1 MIVLNKRKKSW
12 EMYPIGSPKGALNTK
27 RKPEFIGVLK
37 FKENEDDGTISIK
50 RFVVKDEKEDKLYP
64 PSRAINLLRS
74 QAVFLAQRDE
84 KLESFLKQINI
95 KVRFTNICEHCSY
108 EGEVTIINSDFSYQY
123 HGQLICKTCAENTIK
138 RELQLRGYD
147 RKVFRNFKRVL
158 EKTGSLDDVLEMLS
172 PRFDPLEH
180 ADLTLFDTVKVH
192 DDKIPKIAMKRLKIP
207 DEFKQVIL
215 DEKNQYLLPVQYLA
229 IREGLLKDENLL
241 VVSATGSGKT
251 LVGELAGIPKALDGK
266 KFLFLTPLVALANQ
280 KYRDFK
286 KRYEPLGLKVAIK
299 VGMNRIKAKGE
310 LKLPNSNIQ
319 DADIV
324 VGTYE
329 GIDFLL
335 RSGDSDALKDLG
347 LVLIDEIHTISDEE
361 RGLRLNG
368 LIKRIGHIF
377 PNTQII
383 GLSATI
389 KNPQDLANDFN
400 MKLVQY
406 KERPVPLERHIVFVR
421 GDVQRRILMRKL
433 VQREFYSTSSKG
445 FKGQTLI
452 FTNSRRK
459 THKIANFLSGKGIN
473 ASAYHA
479 GLSYFKKEK
488 IEKDFS
494 KGRIAAVVTTAALA
508 AGVDFPAS
516 QVIFESLLMGNK
528 WISPNEFS
536 QMLGRAGRPTYHDR
550 GVIYV
555 IPEIGSEFDNES
567 EEAVALDLLESD
579 VEDIFVDYT
588 EDGSLEQILADIS
601 SKSLRKVKD
610 VDEFYQNIPVPMDI
624 MTALDE
630 LEDKGAINI
639 HADDTIDTTR
649 FGKAVAMSF
658 LSIDDGVII
667 KESID
672 DKNYLS
678 HYYKK
683 PFFKTN
689 LKELRLLSERID
701 EENENILKKNKKIQ
715 NNLKKQVKDSSKKNK
730 KDKDKNKDNIE
741 ESADKKD
748 ENKESKKKNKSKKN
762 NEGNNKKNK
771 KDSKRNKSKKGSY
784 NKSKEE
790 KIKEKSERDV
800 KAKEDRFK
808 EKSKKSV
815 KQKEETIEKPI
826 QSNESSGIK
835 FIVEEDVDEK
845 PVPKKETKRES
856 KTSLYIDNI
865 AQALNELNQTND
877 NKSSEN
883 DFSTVNKKNDYKSSK
898 GDDFSTVNK
907 KNDYKSS
914 KGDDFSAVNKKND
927 YKSSKRDKSKDIKS
941 DVIYNKRKGNKSKS
955 KNKKNK
961 STQNNG
967 SDVVKQIKFKE
978 NIFADIHEK
987 MSKDEVNSNSLLKV
1001 QSIALDLELFENAYL
1016 APVVHKQIISALK
1029 MNFSTR
1035 LFAESTLDII
1045 SSGEAISKID
1055 KKFQDALLRIQ
1066 IDFLRCDCHE
1076 RPFCECLQRGI
1087 SYYIINQRLNKKDPI
1102 DISKSLLKEY
1112 QIQTYPGDIFS
1123 WLDNY
1128 VRNLDAIR
1136 RIAKAFGEKEI
1147 VREAEKLMKIIES
1160 GN

>member
-1 MIVLNKRKKSW
+1 MIVLSKNKKTW

-37 FKENEDDGTISIK
+37 FKENDEDGSISIN

-64 PSRAINLLRS
+64 PSKAINLLRS
-74 QAVFLAQRDE
+74 QAVFLADKDE
-84 KLESFLKQINI
+84 KLEAFLKQNNI
-95 KVRFTNICEHCSY
+95 KVRFTNICQHCSF
-108 EGEVTIINSDFSYQY
+108 EGEVTIINSDFSYLY
-123 HGQLICKTCAENTIK
+123 HDQLICKTCAENTIK

-147 RKVFRNFKRVL
+147 KKVFRNFKRVL

-172 PRFDPLEH
+172 PRFDPLAH
-180 ADLTLFDTVKVH
+180 TDLTLFDRVKVH

-207 DEFKQVIL
+207 EEFKQVIL
-215 DEKNQYLLPVQYLA
+215 KEKNDYLLPVQYLA
-229 IREGLLKDENLL
+229 IREGLLKGENLL

-251 LVGELAGIPKALDGK
+251 LVGELAGIPKALNGK

-329 GIDFLL
+329 GIDFML
-335 RSGDSDALKDLG
+335 RSGDSAALNDLG

-368 LIKRIGHIF
+368 LIKRIEHIF
-377 PNTQII
+377 PKTQVI

-421 GDVQRRILMRKL
+421 GDVQRRIIMRKL
-433 VQREFYSTSSKG
+433 VQREYYSTSSKG

-494 KGRIAAVVTTAALA
+494 KGKIAAVVTTAALA

-528 WISPNEFS
+528 WITPNEFS

-550 GVIYV
+550 GVIYLV
-555 IPEIGSEFDNES
+555 PEIGSEFDNES
-567 EEAVALDLLESD
+567 EEVVALDLLESD

-610 VDEFYQNIPVPMDI
+610 VEEFYQNIPVPMDI
-624 MTALDE
+624 MAALDE
-630 LEDKGAINI
+630 LEDKDAVSI

-649 FGKAVAMSF
+649 FGRAVAMSF
-658 LSIDDGVII
+658 LSVDDGVII
-667 KESID
+667 KDSIND
-672 DKNYLS
+672 PKYLS
-678 HYYKK
+678 YYYNK

-689 LKELRLLSERID
+689 LKELRLLSEKID
-701 EENENILKKNKKIQ
+701 ESNENALKKNKKIK
-715 NNLKKQVKDSSKKNK
+715 NKSKSKDSSKKDK
-730 KDKDKNKDNIE
+730 KDKKDKKE
-741 ESADKKD
+741 TKEKDKKD
-748 ENKESKKKNKSKKN
+748 NKKKNKSKKD
-762 NEGNNKKNK
+762 KKNK
-771 KDSKRNKSKKGSY
+771 NKSH
-784 NKSKEE
+784 KSKEN
-790 KIKEKSERDV
+790 KIKEKPI
-800 KAKEDRFK
+800 KPKED
-808 EKSKKSV
+808 
-815 KQKEETIEKPI
+815 KPNES
-826 QSNESSGIK
+826 QDNESSGIK
-835 FIVEEDVDEK
+835 FIVEEDKDEK
-845 PVPKKETKRES
+845 PVPKKETKKES
-856 KTSLYIDNI
+856 KTSKYIDNI
-865 AQALNELNQTND
+865 ADYFNGL
-877 NKSSEN
+877 NKSKDYKSSNN
-883 DFSTVNKKNDYKSSK
+883 DADSVNQKNDYKSSK
-898 GDDFSTVNK
+898 KVN
-907 KNDYKSS
+907 
-914 KGDDFSAVNKKND
+914 
-927 YKSSKRDKSKDIKS
+927 KS
-941 DVIYNKRKGNKSKS
+941 DVIYNKKTSNKSK

-961 STQNNG
+961 NKNATA
-967 SDVVKQIKFKE
+967 VKQIKFKE
-978 NIFADIHEK
+978 NIFTDIHEK
-987 MSKDEVNSNSLLKV
+987 MTKNEVNSNDLLKV

-1029 MNFSTR
+1029 MYFSTR

-1055 KKFQDALLRIQ
+1055 KKFQDALLKIQ
-1066 IDFLRCDCHE
+1066 IDFLRCDCNE

-1087 SYYIINQRLNKKDPI
+1087 SYYIINQRLNGKDPI
-1102 DISKSLLKEY
+1102 DISNSLLKEY

-1123 WLDNY
+1123 WLDAY

-1136 RIAKAFGEKEI
+1136 RIAKAFGKKEI
-1147 VREAEKLMKIIES
+1147 VQVSEKLMKIVES
-1160 GN
+1160 GK

>member
-1 MIVLNKRKKSW
+1 MIVLNKKKKSW

-27 RKPEFIGVLK
+27 RKPEFVGVLK
-37 FKENEDDGTISIK
+37 FKEDEEDGSISIK
-50 RFVVKDEKEDKLYP
+50 RFVIKDEKEDKLYP
-64 PSRAINLLRS
+64 PSKAINLLRS
-74 QAVFLAQRDE
+74 QAVFLADKDD
-84 KLESFLKQINI
+84 KLESFLKQNNI
-95 KVRFTNICEHCSY
+95 KVRFTNICQHCSF
-108 EGEVTIINSDFSYQY
+108 EGEVTIINSDFSYRY
-123 HGQLICKTCAENTIK
+123 HDQLICKTCAENTIK

-147 RKVFRNFKRVL
+147 KKVFRNFKRIL
-158 EKTGSLDDVLEMLS
+158 DKTGSLDDVLEMLS
-172 PRFDPLEH
+172 PRFDPLAH
-180 ADLTLFDTVKVH
+180 TDLTLFDRVKVH
-192 DDKIPKIAMKRLKIP
+192 DTKIPKIAMKRLKIP
-207 DEFKQVIL
+207 EEFKKVIIQ
-215 DEKNQYLLPVQYLA
+215 EKNQYLLPVQYLA
-229 IREGLLKDENLL
+229 IREGLLKDENML

-251 LVGELAGIPKALDGK
+251 LVGELAGVPKALNGK

-319 DADIV
+319 DADII

-329 GIDFLL
+329 GIDFLI
-335 RSGDSDALKDLG
+335 RSGESSALNDLG
-347 LVLIDEIHTISDEE
+347 LVLIDEIHTISDED

-368 LIKRIGHIF
+368 LIKRIEHIF

-406 KERPVPLERHIVFVR
+406 KERPVPLERHIVFAR
-421 GDVQRRILMRKL
+421 GDVQRRILIRKL

-494 KGRIAAVVTTAALA
+494 KGKIAAVVTTAALA

-550 GVIYV
+550 GVIYL
-555 IPEIGSEFDNES
+555 IPEIGSEFDNQS

-601 SKSLRKVKD
+601 SKSLRKVGEVED
-610 VDEFYQNIPVPMDI
+610 FYENIPVPMDI
-624 MTALDE
+624 SIALDE
-630 LEDKGAINI
+630 LEDKDALNI

-649 FGKAVAMSF
+649 FGRAVAMSF
-658 LSIDDGVII
+658 LSVDDGVII
-667 KESID
+667 KDSIND
-672 DKNYLS
+672 SHYLS
-678 HYYKK
+678 QYYKK

-689 LKELRLLSERID
+689 LKELRLLAEKID
-701 EENENILKKNKKIQ
+701 EENENILKKNKKIK
-715 NNLKKQVKDSSKKNK
+715 NNLNKQVKDSSKKSK
-730 KDKDKNKDNIE
+730 KEDI
-741 ESADKKD
+741 
-748 ENKESKKKNKSKKN
+748 KESKKKNKPKKDH
-762 NEGNNKKNK
+762 KKNK
-771 KDSKRNKSKKGSY
+771 KNNNKNNKKSFNKNSSNKSDKPNKSKKD
-784 NKSKEE
+784 KKD
-790 KIKEKSERDV
+790 KTKEKSIKPKVD
-800 KAKEDRFK
+800 
-808 EKSKKSV
+808 KSKDKPKDQFNDKPAKS
-815 KQKEETIEKPI
+815 E
-826 QSNESSGIK
+826 NSGIK
-835 FIVEEDVDEK
+835 FIVEEDLEEK
-845 PVPKKETKRES
+845 PIKKETKKES
-856 KTSLYIDNI
+856 KTSKYIDNI
-865 AQALNELNQTND
+865 ADFFNQNNQSKDYKSSNDDSKFD
-877 NKSSEN
+877 NKK
-883 DFSTVNKKNDYKSSK
+883 TDYKSSK
-898 GDDFSTVNK
+898 N
-907 KNDYKSS
+907 
-914 KGDDFSAVNKKND
+914 
-927 YKSSKRDKSKDIKS
+927 DKSRDVKS
-941 DVIYNKRKGNKSKS
+941 DVIYNKKTNNKNNKNKTKKNKSKS
-955 KNKKNK
+955 KDSNK
-961 STQNNG
+961 SNKEQK
-967 SDVVKQIKFKE
+967 SAVVKQIKFKE
-978 NIFADIHEK
+978 NIFSDIHEK
-987 MSKDEVNSNSLLKV
+987 MTKDEVNSNNLLKV

-1035 LFAESTLDII
+1035 LFSESTLDII
-1045 SSGEAISKID
+1045 SSGEAISKLD
-1055 KKFQDALLRIQ
+1055 KKFQDALLKLQ
-1066 IDFLRCDCHE
+1066 IDFLRCDCYE

-1087 SYYIINQRLNKKDPI
+1087 SYYIINQRLNGKDPI

-1123 WLDNY
+1123 WLDAY

-1136 RIAKAFGEKEI
+1136 RIARAFGEKDI
-1147 VREAEKLMKIIES
+1147 VESSEKLMKIVES
-1160 GN
+1160 GK

>member
-1 MIVLNKRKKSW
+1 MIVLNKKKKSW

-27 RKPEFIGVLK
+27 RKPEFVGVLK
-37 FKENEDDGTISIK
+37 FKEDEEEASISIK
-50 RFVVKDEKEDKLYP
+50 RFVIKDEKEDKLYP
-64 PSRAINLLRS
+64 PSKAINLLRS
-74 QAVFLAQRDE
+74 QAVFLADKDD
-84 KLESFLKQINI
+84 KLESFLKQNNI
-95 KVRFTNICEHCSY
+95 KVRFTNICQHCSF
-108 EGEVTIINSDFSYQY
+108 EGEVTIINSDFSYRY
-123 HGQLICKTCAENTIK
+123 HDQLICKTCAENTIK

-147 RKVFRNFKRVL
+147 KKVFRNFKRIL
-158 EKTGSLDDVLEMLS
+158 DKTGSLDDVLEMLS
-172 PRFDPLEH
+172 PRFDPLAH
-180 ADLTLFDTVKVH
+180 TDLTLFDRVKVH
-192 DDKIPKIAMKRLKIP
+192 DTKIPKIAMKRLKIP
-207 DEFKQVIL
+207 EEFKKVIIR
-215 DEKNQYLLPVQYLA
+215 EKNQYLLPVQYLA
-229 IREGLLKDENLL
+229 IREGLLKDENML

-251 LVGELAGIPKALDGK
+251 LVGELAGVPKALNGK

-319 DADIV
+319 DADII

-329 GIDFLL
+329 GIDFLI
-335 RSGDSDALKDLG
+335 RSGESSALNDLG
-347 LVLIDEIHTISDEE
+347 LVLIDEIHTISDED

-368 LIKRIGHIF
+368 LIRRIEHIF

-406 KERPVPLERHIVFVR
+406 KERPVPLERHIVFAR
-421 GDVQRRILMRKL
+421 GDVQRRILIRKL

-494 KGRIAAVVTTAALA
+494 KGKIAAVVTTAALA

-550 GVIYV
+550 GVIYL
-555 IPEIGSEFDNES
+555 IPEIGSEFDNQS

-601 SKSLRKVKD
+601 SKSLRKVGE
-610 VDEFYQNIPVPMDI
+610 VEEFYENIPVPMDI
-624 MTALDE
+624 STALDE
-630 LEDKGAINI
+630 LEDKDAINI

-649 FGKAVAMSF
+649 FGRAVAMSF
-658 LSIDDGVII
+658 LSVDDGVII
-667 KESID
+667 KDSIND
-672 DKNYLS
+672 PHYLS
-678 HYYKK
+678 QYYKK

-689 LKELRLLSERID
+689 LKELRLLAEKID
-701 EENENILKKNKKIQ
+701 EENENILKKNKKIK
-715 NNLKKQVKDSSKKNK
+715 NNLNKQVKDSSKKSK
-730 KDKDKNKDNIE
+730 KEDNKD
-741 ESADKKD
+741 
-748 ENKESKKKNKSKKN
+748 SKKKNKPKKD
-762 NEGNNKKNK
+762 NKKNK
-771 KDSKRNKSKKGSY
+771 NNKKSSNKNDSNKSISNNSNNSNNSNKPKVD
-784 NKSKEE
+784 KSKD
-790 KIKEKSERDV
+790 KPKDQ
-800 KAKEDRFK
+800 FN
-808 EKSKKSV
+808 
-815 KQKEETIEKPI
+815 EKPA
-826 QSNESSGIK
+826 ESENSGIK
-835 FIVEEDVDEK
+835 FIVEEDSEEK
-845 PVPKKETKRES
+845 PIKKETKKES
-856 KTSLYIDNI
+856 KTSKYIDNI
-865 AQALNELNQTND
+865 ADFFNQN
-877 NKSSEN
+877 NQSK
-883 DFSTVNKKNDYKSSK
+883 DYKSSK
-898 GDDFSTVNK
+898 DSKSDNK
-907 KNDYKSS
+907 KT
-914 KGDDFSAVNKKND
+914 D
-927 YKSSKRDKSKDIKS
+927 YKSSKRYKSRDVKS
-941 DVIYNKRKGNKSKS
+941 DVIYNKRTNNKNNKNKNKKNNQNKKSNKDNNKNKKNQKNKSKS
-955 KNKKNK
+955 KDSNK
-961 STQNNG
+961 SNKENR
-967 SDVVKQIKFKE
+967 SAVVKQIKFKE
-978 NIFADIHEK
+978 NIFSDIHEK
-987 MSKDEVNSNSLLKV
+987 MTKDEVNSNNLLKV

-1035 LFAESTLDII
+1035 LFSESTLDII
-1045 SSGEAISKID
+1045 SSGEAISKLD
-1055 KKFQDALLRIQ
+1055 KKFQDALLKLQ
-1066 IDFLRCDCHE
+1066 IDFLRCDCYE

-1087 SYYIINQRLNKKDPI
+1087 SYYIINQRLNGKDPI

-1123 WLDNY
+1123 WLDAY

-1136 RIAKAFGEKEI
+1136 RIARAFGEKDI
-1147 VREAEKLMKIIES
+1147 VESSEKLMKIVES
-1160 GN
+1160 GK

>member
-1 MIVLNKRKKSW
+1 MIVLNKKKKSW

-27 RKPEFIGVLK
+27 RKPEFVGVLK
-37 FKENEDDGTISIK
+37 FKEDEEEGSISIK
-50 RFVVKDEKEDKLYP
+50 RFVIKDEKEDKLYP
-64 PSRAINLLRS
+64 PSKAINLLRS
-74 QAVFLAQRDE
+74 QAVFLADKDD
-84 KLESFLKQINI
+84 KLESFLKQNNI
-95 KVRFTNICEHCSY
+95 KVRFTNICQHCSF
-108 EGEVTIINSDFSYQY
+108 EGEVTIINSDFSYRY
-123 HGQLICKTCAENTIK
+123 HDQLICKTCAENTIK

-147 RKVFRNFKRVL
+147 KKVFRNFKRIL
-158 EKTGSLDDVLEMLS
+158 DKTGSLDDVLEMLS
-172 PRFDPLEH
+172 PRFDPLAH
-180 ADLTLFDTVKVH
+180 TDLTLFDRVKVH
-192 DDKIPKIAMKRLKIP
+192 DTKIPKIAMKRLKIP
-207 DEFKQVIL
+207 EEFKKVIIQ
-215 DEKNQYLLPVQYLA
+215 EKNQYLLPVQYLA
-229 IREGLLKDENLL
+229 IREGLLKDENML

-251 LVGELAGIPKALDGK
+251 LVGELAGVPKALNGK

-319 DADIV
+319 DADII

-329 GIDFLL
+329 GIDFLI
-335 RSGDSDALKDLG
+335 RSGESSALNDLG
-347 LVLIDEIHTISDEE
+347 LVLIDEIHTISDED

-368 LIKRIGHIF
+368 LIRRIEHIF

-406 KERPVPLERHIVFVR
+406 KERPVPLERHIVFAR
-421 GDVQRRILMRKL
+421 GDVQRRILIRKL

-494 KGRIAAVVTTAALA
+494 KGKIAAVVTTAALA

-550 GVIYV
+550 GVIYL
-555 IPEIGSEFDNES
+555 IPEIGSEFDNQS

-601 SKSLRKVKD
+601 SKSLRKVGE
-610 VDEFYQNIPVPMDI
+610 VEEFYENIPVPMDI
-624 MTALDE
+624 SIALDE
-630 LEDKGAINI
+630 LEDKDAINI

-649 FGKAVAMSF
+649 FGRAVAMSF
-658 LSIDDGVII
+658 LSVDDGVII
-667 KESID
+667 KDSIND
-672 DKNYLS
+672 SHYLS
-678 HYYKK
+678 QHYKK

-689 LKELRLLSERID
+689 LKELRLLAEKID
-701 EENENILKKNKKIQ
+701 EENENILKKNKKIK
-715 NNLKKQVKDSSKKNK
+715 NNLNKQVKDSSKKSK
-730 KDKDKNKDNIE
+730 KED
-741 ESADKKD
+741 
-748 ENKESKKKNKSKKN
+748 NKESKKKNKPKKD
-762 NEGNNKKNK
+762 NKKNK
-771 KDSKRNKSKKGSY
+771 NNKKSSNKNDSNKSKSNNSNNSNKPKVD
-784 NKSKEE
+784 KSKD
-790 KIKEKSERDV
+790 KPKDQ
-800 KAKEDRFK
+800 FN
-808 EKSKKSV
+808 
-815 KQKEETIEKPI
+815 EKPA
-826 QSNESSGIK
+826 ESENSGIK
-835 FIVEEDVDEK
+835 FIVEEDSEEK
-845 PVPKKETKRES
+845 PIKKETKKES
-856 KTSLYIDNI
+856 KTSKYIDNI
-865 AQALNELNQTND
+865 ADFFNQN
-877 NKSSEN
+877 NQSK
-883 DFSTVNKKNDYKSSK
+883 DYKSSNDSK
-898 GDDFSTVNK
+898 SDNK
-907 KNDYKSS
+907 KT
-914 KGDDFSAVNKKND
+914 D
-927 YKSSKRDKSKDIKS
+927 YKSSKRDKSRDVKS
-941 DVIYNKRKGNKSKS
+941 DVIYNKRTNKNNKNKNKKNNHNKKSNQNKKSNKDNNKNKKNQKQKNKSKS
-955 KNKKNK
+955 KDSNK
-961 STQNNG
+961 SNKENR
-967 SDVVKQIKFKE
+967 SAVVKQIKFKE
-978 NIFADIHEK
+978 NIFSDIHEK
-987 MSKDEVNSNSLLKV
+987 MTKDEVNLNNLLKV

-1035 LFAESTLDII
+1035 LFSESTLDII
-1045 SSGEAISKID
+1045 SSGEAISKLD
-1055 KKFQDALLRIQ
+1055 KKFQDALLKLQ
-1066 IDFLRCDCHE
+1066 IDFLRCDCYE

-1087 SYYIINQRLNKKDPI
+1087 SYYIINQRLNGRDPI

-1123 WLDNY
+1123 WLDAY

-1136 RIAKAFGEKEI
+1136 RIARAFGEKDI
-1147 VREAEKLMKIIES
+1147 VESSEKLMKIVES
-1160 GN
+1160 GK

>member
-1 MIVLNKRKKSW
+1 MIVLNKRKKTW

-37 FKENEDDGTISIK
+37 FKEDEEGSISIN
-50 RFVVKDEKEDKLYP
+50 RFVIKDEKEDKLYP
-64 PSRAINLLRS
+64 PSKAINILRS
-74 QAVFLAQRDE
+74 QAVFLAEKDD
-84 KLESFLKQINI
+84 KLEAFLKQNNI
-95 KVRFTNICEHCSY
+95 KVRFTNICQHCSF
-108 EGEVTIINSDFSYQY
+108 EGEVTIINSDFSYLY
-123 HGQLICKTCAENTIK
+123 HDQLICKTCAENTIK

-147 RKVFRNFKRVL
+147 KKVFRNFKRVL

-172 PRFDPLEH
+172 PRFDPLAH
-180 ADLTLFDTVKVH
+180 TDLTLFDRVKVH

-207 DEFKQVIL
+207 EEFKQVIL
-215 DEKNQYLLPVQYLA
+215 KEKNDYLLPVQYLA
-229 IREGLLKDENLL
+229 IREGLLKGENLL

-251 LVGELAGIPKALDGK
+251 LVGELAGIPKALNGK

-329 GIDFLL
+329 GIDFML
-335 RSGDSDALKDLG
+335 RSGDSAALNDLG

-368 LIKRIGHIF
+368 LIKRIEHIF
-377 PNTQII
+377 PKTQVI

-421 GDVQRRILMRKL
+421 GDVQRRIIMRKL
-433 VQREFYSTSSKG
+433 VQREYYSTSSKG

-494 KGRIAAVVTTAALA
+494 KGKIAAVVTTAALA

-528 WISPNEFS
+528 WITPNEFS

-550 GVIYV
+550 GVIYLV
-555 IPEIGSEFDNES
+555 PEIGSEFDNES
-567 EEAVALDLLESD
+567 EEVVALDLLESD

-610 VDEFYQNIPVPMDI
+610 VEEFYQNIPVPMDI

-630 LEDKGAINI
+630 LEDKDAINI

-649 FGKAVAMSF
+649 FGRAVAMSF
-658 LSIDDGVII
+658 LSVDDGVII
-667 KESID
+667 KDSIND
-672 DKNYLS
+672 PHYLS
-678 HYYKK
+678 YYYKK

-689 LKELRLLSERID
+689 LKELRLLSEKID
-701 EENENILKKNKKIQ
+701 ESNENALKKNKKIQ
-715 NNLKKQVKDSSKKNK
+715 NKSKSKSKDSSKKDK
-730 KDKDKNKDNIE
+730 KDKKETKEKDKKDNKDN
-741 ESADKKD
+741 
-748 ENKESKKKNKSKKN
+748 KKKNKSKKGYKKN
-762 NEGNNKKNK
+762 NEDKSKNK
-771 KDSKRNKSKKGSY
+771 DKSKDKP
-784 NKSKEE
+784 K
-790 KIKEKSERDV
+790 
-800 KAKEDRFK
+800 
-808 EKSKKSV
+808 
-815 KQKEETIEKPI
+815 KPI
-826 QSNESSGIK
+826 KTNENKNKDNDNNQSSGIK
-835 FIVEEDVDEK
+835 FIVEEDVEEK
-845 PVPKKETKRES
+845 PVKKETKKES
-856 KTSLYIDNI
+856 KTSMYIDNI
-865 AQALNELNQTND
+865 ADYFNGLNQSKD
-877 NKSSEN
+877 YKSSSSDN
-883 DFSTVNKKNDYKSSK
+883 IGSSNQKNDYKSSK
-898 GDDFSTVNK
+898 K
-907 KNDYKSS
+907 
-914 KGDDFSAVNKKND
+914 
-927 YKSSKRDKSKDIKS
+927 DKSKDNKS
-941 DVIYNKRKGNKSKS
+941 DVIYNKKTSNKSK

-961 STQNNG
+961 NNNAAA
-967 SDVVKQIKFKE
+967 VKQIKFKE

-987 MSKDEVNSNSLLKV
+987 MSKDEVNSNDLLKV

-1055 KKFQDALLRIQ
+1055 KKFQDALLKIQ
-1066 IDFLRCDCHE
+1066 IDFLRCDCNE

-1087 SYYIINQRLNKKDPI
+1087 SYYIINQRLNGKDPI
-1102 DISKSLLKEY
+1102 DISNSLLKEY

-1123 WLDNY
+1123 WLDAY

-1136 RIAKAFGEKEI
+1136 RIAKAFGKKEI
-1147 VREAEKLMKIIES
+1147 VQVSEKLMKIVES
-1160 GN
+1160 GK

>member
-1 MIVLNKRKKSW
+1 MIVLNKKKKSW
-12 EMYPIGSPKGALNTK
+12 EMYPIGSPKGALNSK

-37 FKENEDDGTISIK
+37 FKENEEDGSISIK
-50 RFVVKDEKEDKLYP
+50 RFVIKDEKEDKLYP

-74 QAVFLAQRDE
+74 QAVFLAEKDD
-84 KLESFLKQINI
+84 KLEAFLKQNNI
-95 KVRFTNICEHCSY
+95 KVRFTNICQHCSY
-108 EGEVTIINSDFSYQY
+108 EGQVTIINSDFSYRY
-123 HGQLICKTCAENTIK
+123 HDQLICKTCAENTIK
-138 RELQLRGYD
+138 RELEIRGYD
-147 RKVFRNFKRVL
+147 KKVFRNFKRVL
-158 EKTGSLDDVLEMLS
+158 DKTGSLDDVLEMLS
-172 PRFDPLEH
+172 PRFDPLDH
-180 ADLTLFDTVKVH
+180 ADLTLFDTIKVH
-192 DDKIPKIAMKRLKIP
+192 DDKIPKISMKRLKIP
-207 DEFKQVIL
+207 EEFKKIIL
-215 DEKNQYLLPVQYLA
+215 QEKNQYLLPVQYLA
-229 IREGLLKDENLL
+229 IREGLLKGENLL

-251 LVGELAGIPKALDGK
+251 LVGELAGVPKALNGK

-329 GIDFLL
+329 GIDFLI
-335 RSGDSDALKDLG
+335 RSGESDALKDLG

-368 LIKRIGHIF
+368 LIKRIEHIF
-377 PNTQII
+377 PDTQII

-421 GDVQRRILMRKL
+421 GDVQRRIIMRKL
-433 VQREFYSTSSKG
+433 VQREFYSTSTKG

-494 KGRIAAVVTTAALA
+494 KGKIAAVVTTAALA

-550 GVIYV
+550 GVIYL

-601 SKSLRKVKD
+601 SKSLRKVAD
-610 VDEFYQNIPVPMDI
+610 VNEFYQNIPVPMDI
-624 MTALDE
+624 NTALDE
-630 LEDKGAINI
+630 LEDKDAISI

-649 FGKAVAMSF
+649 FGRAVAMSF

-667 KESID
+667 KDSIND
-672 DKNYLS
+672 PKYLS
-678 HYYKK
+678 YYYNK

-689 LKELRLLSERID
+689 LKELRLLSEKID
-701 EENENILKKNKKIQ
+701 EDNENALKKNKKIKNSL
-715 NNLKKQVKDSSKKNK
+715 NNQVKDSSKKDK
-730 KDKDKNKDNIE
+730 KEKKAQKDKKEKENKD
-741 ESADKKD
+741 S
-748 ENKESKKKNKSKKN
+748 KKNKTKKDF
-762 NEGNNKKNK
+762 KKNK
-771 KDSKRNKSKKGSY
+771 KSSKRNKD
-784 NKSKEE
+784 NKDHSN
-790 KIKEKSERDV
+790 KIKEKPI
-800 KAKEDRFK
+800 KTK
-808 EKSKKSV
+808 EK
-815 KQKEETIEKPI
+815 EEKRDE
-826 QSNESSGIK
+826 NSGIK
-835 FIVEEDVDEK
+835 FIVEEEIEDK
-845 PVPKKETKRES
+845 PPKKETNRES
-856 KTSLYIDNI
+856 KTSKYIDNI
-865 AQALNELNQTND
+865 ADYFEGLNQSKD
-877 NKSSEN
+877 YKSSKEN
-883 DFSTVNKKNDYKSSK
+883 NSNNQKNDYKSSK
-898 GDDFSTVNK
+898 N
-907 KNDYKSS
+907 
-914 KGDDFSAVNKKND
+914 
-927 YKSSKRDKSKDIKS
+927 DKSKENKD
-941 DVIYNKRKGNKSKS
+941 DVIYNKKTSKKS
-955 KNKKNK
+955 KNKNKN
-961 STQNNG
+961 NN
-967 SDVVKQIKFKE
+967 SAIVKQIKFKE

-987 MSKDEVNSNSLLKV
+987 MTKDEVNSNDLLKV

-1035 LFAESTLDII
+1035 LFSESTMDII

-1055 KKFQDALLRIQ
+1055 KKFQDALLKIQ
-1066 IDFLRCDCHE
+1066 IDFLRCDCYE

-1087 SYYIINQRLNKKDPI
+1087 SYYIVNQRLNGKDPI
-1102 DISKSLLKEY
+1102 DISNSLLKEY

-1123 WLDNY
+1123 WLDSY

-1136 RIAKAFGEKEI
+1136 RIAKAFGKKEI
-1147 VREAEKLMKIIES
+1147 VEVSEKLMKIVES
-1160 GN
+1160 GK

>member
-1 MIVLNKRKKSW
+1 MIVLSKKKKTW

-37 FKENEDDGTISIK
+37 FKENDEDGTISIN
-50 RFVVKDEKEDKLYP
+50 RFVIKDEKEDKLYP
-64 PSRAINLLRS
+64 PSKAINILRS
-74 QAVFLAQRDE
+74 QAVFLAEKDE
-84 KLESFLKQINI
+84 KLEAFLKQNNI
-95 KVRFTNICEHCSY
+95 KVRFTNICQHCSF
-108 EGEVTIINSDFSYQY
+108 EGEVTIINSDFSYTY
-123 HGQLICKTCAENTIK
+123 HDQLICKTCAENTIK

-147 RKVFRNFKRVL
+147 KKVFRNFKRVL

-172 PRFDPLEH
+172 PRFDPLAH
-180 ADLTLFDTVKVH
+180 TDLTLFDRVKVH

-207 DEFKQVIL
+207 EEFKQVIL
-215 DEKNQYLLPVQYLA
+215 KEKNDYLLPVQYLA
-229 IREGLLKDENLL
+229 IREGLLKGENLL

-251 LVGELAGIPKALDGK
+251 LVGELAGIPKALNGK

-329 GIDFLL
+329 GIDFML
-335 RSGDSDALKDLG
+335 RAGDSDALNDLG

-368 LIKRIGHIF
+368 LIKRIEHIF
-377 PNTQII
+377 PKTQVI

-421 GDVQRRILMRKL
+421 GDVQRRIIMRKL
-433 VQREFYSTSSKG
+433 VQREYFSTSSKG

-494 KGRIAAVVTTAALA
+494 KGKIAAVVTTAALA

-528 WISPNEFS
+528 WITPNEFS

-550 GVIYV
+550 GVIYLV
-555 IPEIGSEFDNES
+555 PEIGSEFDNES

-601 SKSLRKVKD
+601 SKSLRKVND
-610 VDEFYQNIPVPMDI
+610 VEEFYQNIPVPMDI

-630 LEDKGAINI
+630 LEDKDAVNI

-649 FGKAVAMSF
+649 FGRAVAMSF
-658 LSIDDGVII
+658 LSVDDGVII
-667 KESID
+667 KDSIND
-672 DKNYLS
+672 PKYLS
-678 HYYKK
+678 YYYNK

-689 LKELRLLSERID
+689 LKELRLLSEKID
-701 EENENILKKNKKIQ
+701 ESNENALKKNKKIK
-715 NNLKKQVKDSSKKNK
+715 NKSKSKDSSKKDK
-730 KDKDKNKDNIE
+730 KDKKETKD
-741 ESADKKD
+741 SSKKDKKD
-748 ENKESKKKNKSKKN
+748 KEDNKETKDSSKKDKKDKKDNKKKNKSKKD
-762 NEGNNKKNK
+762 KKNK
-771 KDSKRNKSKKGSY
+771 NKSQ
-784 NKSKEE
+784 KSKEN
-790 KIKEKSERDV
+790 KNKEKSIKV
-800 KAKEDRFK
+800 KEDKPK
-808 EKSKKSV
+808 EP
-815 KQKEETIEKPI
+815 KENK
-826 QSNESSGIK
+826 SSGIK

-845 PVPKKETKRES
+845 PVPKKETKNES
-856 KTSLYIDNI
+856 KTSKYIDNI
-865 AQALNELNQTND
+865 ADYFNGLNQSKD
-877 NKSSEN
+877 YKSSDDDSNIE
-883 DFSTVNKKNDYKSSK
+883 NKKNDYKSSK
-898 GDDFSTVNK
+898 
-907 KNDYKSS
+907 
-914 KGDDFSAVNKKND
+914 
-927 YKSSKRDKSKDIKS
+927 KDNKS
-941 DVIYNKRKGNKSKS
+941 DVIYNKKTSNKS
-955 KNKKNK
+955 KNKKKNK
-961 STQNNG
+961 NNN
-967 SDVVKQIKFKE
+967 SAAVKQIKFKE
-978 NIFADIHEK
+978 NIFSDIHEK
-987 MSKDEVNSNSLLKV
+987 MTKNEVNANDLLKV

-1055 KKFQDALLRIQ
+1055 KKFQDALLKIQ
-1066 IDFLRCDCHE
+1066 IDFLRCDCNE

-1087 SYYIINQRLNKKDPI
+1087 SYYIINQRLNGKDPI
-1102 DISKSLLKEY
+1102 DISNALLKEY

-1123 WLDNY
+1123 WLDAY

-1136 RIAKAFGEKEI
+1136 RIAKAFGKKEI
-1147 VREAEKLMKIIES
+1147 VQVSEKLMKIVES
-1160 GN
+1160 GK

>member
-1 MIVLNKRKKSW
+1 MIVLSKKKKTW

-37 FKENEDDGTISIK
+37 FKENDEDGSISIN

-64 PSRAINLLRS
+64 PSKAINLLRS
-74 QAVFLAQRDE
+74 QAVFLADKDE
-84 KLESFLKQINI
+84 KLEAFLKQNNI
-95 KVRFTNICEHCSY
+95 KVRFTNICQHCSF
-108 EGEVTIINSDFSYQY
+108 EGEVTIINSDFSYLY
-123 HGQLICKTCAENTIK
+123 HDQLICKTCAENTIK

-147 RKVFRNFKRVL
+147 KKVFRNFKRVL

-172 PRFDPLEH
+172 PRFDPLAH
-180 ADLTLFDTVKVH
+180 TDLTLFDRVKVH

-207 DEFKQVIL
+207 EEFKQVIL
-215 DEKNQYLLPVQYLA
+215 KEKNDYLLPVQYLA
-229 IREGLLKDENLL
+229 IREGLLKGENLL

-251 LVGELAGIPKALDGK
+251 LVGELAGIPKALNGK

-329 GIDFLL
+329 GIDFML
-335 RSGDSDALKDLG
+335 RSGDSAALNDLG

-368 LIKRIGHIF
+368 LIKRIEHIF
-377 PNTQII
+377 PKTQVI

-421 GDVQRRILMRKL
+421 GDVQRRIIMRKL
-433 VQREFYSTSSKG
+433 VQREYYSTSSKG

-494 KGRIAAVVTTAALA
+494 KGKIAAVVTTAALA

-528 WISPNEFS
+528 WITPNEFS

-550 GVIYV
+550 GVIYLV
-555 IPEIGSEFDNES
+555 PEIGSEFDNES
-567 EEAVALDLLESD
+567 EEVVALDLLESD

-610 VDEFYQNIPVPMDI
+610 VEEFYQNIPVPMDI
-624 MTALDE
+624 MAALDE
-630 LEDKGAINI
+630 LEDKDAVSI

-649 FGKAVAMSF
+649 FGRAVAMSF
-658 LSIDDGVII
+658 LSVDDGVII
-667 KESID
+667 KDSIND
-672 DKNYLS
+672 PKYLS
-678 HYYKK
+678 YYYNK

-689 LKELRLLSERID
+689 LKELRLLSEKID
-701 EENENILKKNKKIQ
+701 ESNENALKKNKKIK
-715 NNLKKQVKDSSKKNK
+715 NKSKSKDSSKKDK
-730 KDKDKNKDNIE
+730 KDKKDKKE
-741 ESADKKD
+741 TKEKDKKD
-748 ENKESKKKNKSKKN
+748 NKKKNKSKKD
-762 NEGNNKKNK
+762 KKNK
-771 KDSKRNKSKKGSY
+771 NKSH
-784 NKSKEE
+784 KSKEN
-790 KIKEKSERDV
+790 KIKEKPI
-800 KAKEDRFK
+800 KPKED
-808 EKSKKSV
+808 
-815 KQKEETIEKPI
+815 KPNES
-826 QSNESSGIK
+826 QDNESSGIK
-835 FIVEEDVDEK
+835 FIVEEDKDEK
-845 PVPKKETKRES
+845 PVPKKETKKES
-856 KTSLYIDNI
+856 KTSKYIDNI
-865 AQALNELNQTND
+865 ADYFNGL
-877 NKSSEN
+877 NKSKDYKSSNN
-883 DFSTVNKKNDYKSSK
+883 DADSVNQKNDYKSSK
-898 GDDFSTVNK
+898 KVN
-907 KNDYKSS
+907 
-914 KGDDFSAVNKKND
+914 
-927 YKSSKRDKSKDIKS
+927 KS
-941 DVIYNKRKGNKSKS
+941 DVIYNKKTSNKSK

-961 STQNNG
+961 NKNATA
-967 SDVVKQIKFKE
+967 VKQIKFKE
-978 NIFADIHEK
+978 NIFTDIHEK
-987 MSKDEVNSNSLLKV
+987 MTKNEVNSNDLLKV

-1029 MNFSTR
+1029 MYFSTR

-1055 KKFQDALLRIQ
+1055 KKFQDALLKIQ
-1066 IDFLRCDCHE
+1066 IDFLRCDCNE

-1087 SYYIINQRLNKKDPI
+1087 SYYIINQRLNGKDPI
-1102 DISKSLLKEY
+1102 DISNSLLKEY

-1123 WLDNY
+1123 WLDAY

-1136 RIAKAFGEKEI
+1136 RIAKAFGKKDI
-1147 VREAEKLMKIIES
+1147 VQVSEKLMKIVES
-1160 GN
+1160 GK

>member
-1 MIVLNKRKKSW
+1 MIVLNKRKKTW

-37 FKENEDDGTISIK
+37 FKENDEDGSISIN
-50 RFVVKDEKEDKLYP
+50 RFVIKDEKEDKLYP
-64 PSRAINLLRS
+64 PSKAINLLRS
-74 QAVFLAQRDE
+74 QAVFLADKDE
-84 KLESFLKQINI
+84 KLEAFLKQNNI
-95 KVRFTNICEHCSY
+95 KVRFTNICQHCSF
-108 EGEVTIINSDFSYQY
+108 EGEVTIINSDFSYRY
-123 HGQLICKTCAENTIK
+123 HDQLICKTCAENTIK

-147 RKVFRNFKRVL
+147 KKVFRNFKRVL

-172 PRFDPLEH
+172 PRFDPLAH
-180 ADLTLFDTVKVH
+180 TDLTLFDRVKVH

-207 DEFKQVIL
+207 EEFKQVIL
-215 DEKNQYLLPVQYLA
+215 KEKNNYLLPVQYLA
-229 IREGLLKDENLL
+229 IREGLLKGENLL

-251 LVGELAGIPKALDGK
+251 LVGELAGIPKALNGK

-329 GIDFLL
+329 GIDFML
-335 RSGDSDALKDLG
+335 RAGDSDALKDLG

-368 LIKRIGHIF
+368 LIKRIEHIF
-377 PNTQII
+377 PKTQVI

-421 GDVQRRILMRKL
+421 GDVQRRIIMRKL
-433 VQREFYSTSSKG
+433 VQREYFSTSSKG

-494 KGRIAAVVTTAALA
+494 KGKIAAVVTTAALA

-528 WISPNEFS
+528 WITPNEFS

-550 GVIYV
+550 GVIYLV
-555 IPEIGSEFDNES
+555 PEIGSEFDNES

-610 VDEFYQNIPVPMDI
+610 VEEFYQNIPVPMDI

-630 LEDKGAINI
+630 LEDKDAVNI

-649 FGKAVAMSF
+649 FGRAVAMSF
-658 LSIDDGVII
+658 LSVDDGVII
-667 KESID
+667 KDSIND
-672 DKNYLS
+672 PNYFS
-678 HYYKK
+678 YYYKK

-689 LKELRLLSERID
+689 LKELRLLSEKID
-701 EENENILKKNKKIQ
+701 ESNENALKKNKKTK
-715 NNLKKQVKDSSKKNK
+715 NKSKQAKNSSKNDNKDKKETKEKDK
-730 KDKDKNKDNIE
+730 KDKN
-741 ESADKKD
+741 DKKD
-748 ENKESKKKNKSKKN
+748 KKGKRDNKKKNKSKKD
-762 NEGNNKKNK
+762 KKN
-771 KDSKRNKSKKGSY
+771 RNKSH
-784 NKSKEE
+784 KSKENN
-790 KIKEKSERDV
+790 IKEKSI
-800 KAKEDRFK
+800 KPKEDKPK
-808 EKSKKSV
+808 ELKELKELKESK
-815 KQKEETIEKPI
+815 E
-826 QSNESSGIK
+826 NESSGIK
-835 FIVEEDVDEK
+835 FIVEENVDEK
-845 PVPKKETKRES
+845 PVPKKETKKES
-856 KTSLYIDNI
+856 KTSKYIDNI
-865 AQALNELNQTND
+865 ADYFNGLNQSKD
-877 NKSSEN
+877 YKSSDDDSN
-883 DFSTVNKKNDYKSSK
+883 IGNQKNDYKSSK
-898 GDDFSTVNK
+898 K
-907 KNDYKSS
+907 
-914 KGDDFSAVNKKND
+914 
-927 YKSSKRDKSKDIKS
+927 DKSKVNKS
-941 DVIYNKRKGNKSKS
+941 DVIYNKKTSNKSKNR
-955 KNKKNK
+955 KNN
-961 STQNNG
+961 S
-967 SDVVKQIKFKE
+967 SAAVKQIKFKE

-987 MSKDEVNSNSLLKV
+987 MTKNEVNSNDLLKV

-1029 MNFSTR
+1029 INFSTR

-1055 KKFQDALLRIQ
+1055 KKFQDALLKIQ
-1066 IDFLRCDCHE
+1066 IDFLRCDCNE

-1087 SYYIINQRLNKKDPI
+1087 SYYIINQRLNGKDPI
-1102 DISKSLLKEY
+1102 DISNSLLKEY

-1123 WLDNY
+1123 WLDAY

-1136 RIAKAFGEKEI
+1136 RIAKAFGKKDI
-1147 VREAEKLMKIIES
+1147 VQVSEKLMKIVES
-1160 GN
+1160 GK

>member
-1 MIVLNKRKKSW
+1 MIVLNKRKKAW

-37 FKENEDDGTISIK
+37 FKEDEEGSISIN
-50 RFVVKDEKEDKLYP
+50 RFVIKDEKEDKLYP
-64 PSRAINLLRS
+64 PSKAINILRS
-74 QAVFLAQRDE
+74 QAVFLADKDE
-84 KLESFLKQINI
+84 KLEAFLKQNNI
-95 KVRFTNICEHCSY
+95 KVRFTNICQHCSF
-108 EGEVTIINSDFSYQY
+108 EGEVTIINSDFSYTY
-123 HGQLICKTCAENTIK
+123 HDQLICKTCAENTIK

-147 RKVFRNFKRVL
+147 KKVFRNFKRVL

-172 PRFDPLEH
+172 PRFDPLAH
-180 ADLTLFDTVKVH
+180 TDLTLFDRVKVH

-207 DEFKQVIL
+207 EEFKQVIL
-215 DEKNQYLLPVQYLA
+215 KEKNDYLLPVQYLA
-229 IREGLLKDENLL
+229 IREGLLKGENLL

-251 LVGELAGIPKALDGK
+251 LVGELAGIPKALNGK

-286 KRYEPLGLKVAIK
+286 RRYEPLGLKVAIK

-329 GIDFLL
+329 GIDFML
-335 RSGDSDALKDLG
+335 RAGDSDALNDLG

-368 LIKRIGHIF
+368 LIKRIEHIF
-377 PNTQII
+377 PKTQVI

-421 GDVQRRILMRKL
+421 GDVQRRIIMRKL
-433 VQREFYSTSSKG
+433 VQREYFSTSSKG

-494 KGRIAAVVTTAALA
+494 KGKIAAVVTTAALA

-528 WISPNEFS
+528 WITPNEFS

-550 GVIYV
+550 GVIYLV
-555 IPEIGSEFDNES
+555 PEIGSEFDNES

-601 SKSLRKVKD
+601 SKSLRKVND
-610 VDEFYQNIPVPMDI
+610 VEEFYQNIPVPMDI

-630 LEDKGAINI
+630 LEDKDAVNI

-649 FGKAVAMSF
+649 FGRAVAMSF
-658 LSIDDGVII
+658 LSVDDGVII
-667 KESID
+667 KDSIND
-672 DKNYLS
+672 PKYLS
-678 HYYKK
+678 YYYNN

-689 LKELRLLSERID
+689 LKELRLLSEKID
-701 EENENILKKNKKIQ
+701 ESNETALKKNKKIK
-715 NNLKKQVKDSSKKNK
+715 NKSKLKDSSKKDKEDK
-730 KDKDKNKDNIE
+730 KDKKDNQ
-741 ESADKKD
+741 
-748 ENKESKKKNKSKKN
+748 KKNKSKKD
-762 NEGNNKKNK
+762 KKNK
-771 KDSKRNKSKKGSY
+771 NKSQ
-784 NKSKEE
+784 KSKEN
-790 KIKEKSERDV
+790 KNKEKSI
-800 KAKEDRFK
+800 KAKEDKPKEHK
-808 EKSKKSV
+808 EK
-815 KQKEETIEKPI
+815 
-826 QSNESSGIK
+826 ESSGIK

-845 PVPKKETKRES
+845 PVPKKETKKES
-856 KTSLYIDNI
+856 KTSKYIDNI
-865 AQALNELNQTND
+865 ADYFNGLNQSKD
-877 NKSSEN
+877 YKSSN
-883 DFSTVNKKNDYKSSK
+883 SDNIGSSNQKNDYKK
-898 GDDFSTVNK
+898 
-907 KNDYKSS
+907 
-914 KGDDFSAVNKKND
+914 
-927 YKSSKRDKSKDIKS
+927 DKSKDNKS
-941 DVIYNKRKGNKSKS
+941 DVIYNKKTSNKSK
-955 KNKKNK
+955 KNKNNKTNKKNN
-961 STQNNG
+961 SAA
-967 SDVVKQIKFKE
+967 VKQIKFKE
-978 NIFADIHEK
+978 NIFSDIHEK
-987 MSKDEVNSNSLLKV
+987 MTKKEVNSNDLLKV

-1055 KKFQDALLRIQ
+1055 KKFQDALLKIQ
-1066 IDFLRCDCHE
+1066 IDFLRCDCNE

-1087 SYYIINQRLNKKDPI
+1087 SYYIINQRLNGKDPI
-1102 DISKSLLKEY
+1102 DISNALLKEY

-1123 WLDNY
+1123 WLDAY

-1136 RIAKAFGEKEI
+1136 RIGKAFGKKEI
-1147 VREAEKLMKIIES
+1147 VQVSEKLMKIVES
-1160 GN
+1160 GK

>member
-1 MIVLNKRKKSW
+1 MIVLNKKKKSW

-37 FKENEDDGTISIK
+37 FKENEEDGSISIN

-74 QAVFLAQRDE
+74 QAVFLAQKDE
-84 KLESFLKQINI
+84 KLESFLKQNNI
-95 KVRFTNICEHCSY
+95 KVRFTNICDHCSY
-108 EGEVTIINSDFSYQY
+108 EGEVTIINSDFSYRY
-123 HGQLICKTCAENTIK
+123 HDQLICKTCAENTIK

-172 PRFDPLEH
+172 PRFDPLSH
-180 ADLTLFDTVKVH
+180 SDLTLFDTVKVH

-207 DEFKQVIL
+207 EEFKQVIL
-215 DEKNQYLLPVQYLA
+215 QEKNQYLLPVQYLA

-251 LVGELAGIPKALDGK
+251 LVGELAGIPKALNGK

-310 LKLPNSNIQ
+310 LKLPNSNIR

-329 GIDFLL
+329 GIDFLI
-335 RSGDSDALKDLG
+335 RSGESDALNDLG

-368 LIKRIGHIF
+368 LIKRIEHIF
-377 PNTQII
+377 PETQII

-406 KERPVPLERHIVFVR
+406 KERPVPLERHIVFAR

-479 GLSYFKKEK
+479 GLSYYKKER

-494 KGRIAAVVTTAALA
+494 KGKIAAVVTTAALA

-528 WISPNEFS
+528 WITPNEFS

-550 GVIYV
+550 GVIYL
-555 IPEIGSEFDNES
+555 IPEIGSEFDGES

-588 EDGSLEQILADIS
+588 EEGSLEQILADIS

-630 LEDKGAINI
+630 LEDKDAINI

-649 FGKAVAMSF
+649 FGRAVAMSF
-658 LSIDDGVII
+658 LSVDDGVII
-667 KESID
+667 KESMND
-672 DKNYLS
+672 SHYLS
-678 HYYKK
+678 HYYNK

-701 EENENILKKNKKIQ
+701 EENENILKRSKRIQ
-715 NNLKKQVKDSSKKNK
+715 GNSNKQVKDSSKKNK
-730 KDKDKNKDNIE
+730 MDKQAKDSSEKDKV
-741 ESADKKD
+741 DKKD
-748 ENKESKKKNKSKKN
+748 NKNNKSKSKKN
-762 NEGNNKKNK
+762 KNNKHSK
-771 KDSKRNKSKKGSY
+771 KDKG
-784 NKSKEE
+784 
-790 KIKEKSERDV
+790 
-800 KAKEDRFK
+800 
-808 EKSKKSV
+808 KSKKS
-815 KQKEETIEKPI
+815 KEDKIKGDKAKKDKIKEDSIKI
-826 QSNESSGIK
+826 NENDSGIK
-835 FIVEEDVDEK
+835 FISEEDLDEK
-845 PVPKKETKRES
+845 PIPKKKPKKES

-865 AQALNELNQTND
+865 ANALNELNQSKD
-877 NKSSEN
+877 NKSDDN
-883 DFSTVNKKNDYKSSK
+883 GPLNKKNDYKS
-898 GDDFSTVNK
+898 DDGEFI
-907 KNDYKSS
+907 
-914 KGDDFSAVNKKND
+914 NKKND
-927 YKSSKRDKSKDIKS
+927 YKSSKRDKSRDVKS
-941 DVIYNKRKGNKSKS
+941 DVIYNKRTDNNSKPKSKS
-955 KNKKNK
+955 KKNK
-961 STQNNG
+961 GKSKSKSDKSNKSNNAA
-967 SDVVKQIKFKE
+967 VVKQIRFKE
-978 NIFADIHEK
+978 NIFSDIHEK
-987 MSKDEVNSNSLLKV
+987 MSKDEVNSNILLKV
-1001 QSIALDLELFENAYL
+1001 QSIAMDLELFENAYL

-1045 SSGEAISKID
+1045 SSGEAISKVD
-1055 KKFQDALLRIQ
+1055 KKFQDALLKIQ

-1076 RPFCECLQRGI
+1076 RPFCECLQRGV
-1087 SYYIINQRLNKKDPI
+1087 SYYIINQRLNGKDPI
-1102 DISKSLLKEY
+1102 DISNSLLKEY

-1147 VREAEKLMKIIES
+1147 VEKSEKLMKIIES
-1160 GN
+1160 GIS

>member
-1 MIVLNKRKKSW
+1 
-12 EMYPIGSPKGALNTK
+12 
-27 RKPEFIGVLK
+27 
-37 FKENEDDGTISIK
+37 
-50 RFVVKDEKEDKLYP
+50 
-64 PSRAINLLRS
+64 
-74 QAVFLAQRDE
+74 
-84 KLESFLKQINI
+84 
-95 KVRFTNICEHCSY
+95 
-108 EGEVTIINSDFSYQY
+108 
-123 HGQLICKTCAENTIK
+123 
-138 RELQLRGYD
+138 
-147 RKVFRNFKRVL
+147 
-158 EKTGSLDDVLEMLS
+158 MLS
-172 PRFDPLEH
+172 PRFDPLAH
-180 ADLTLFDTVKVH
+180 TDLTLFDRVKVH

-207 DEFKQVIL
+207 EEFKQVIL
-215 DEKNQYLLPVQYLA
+215 KEKNDYLLPVQYLA
-229 IREGLLKDENLL
+229 IREGLLKGENLL

-251 LVGELAGIPKALDGK
+251 LVGELAGIPKALNGK

-329 GIDFLL
+329 GIDFML
-335 RSGDSDALKDLG
+335 RSGDSAALNDLG

-368 LIKRIGHIF
+368 LIKRIEHIF
-377 PNTQII
+377 PKTQVI

-421 GDVQRRILMRKL
+421 GDVQRRIIMRKL
-433 VQREFYSTSSKG
+433 VQREYYSTSSKG

-494 KGRIAAVVTTAALA
+494 KGKIAAVVTTAALA

-528 WISPNEFS
+528 WITPNEFS

-550 GVIYV
+550 GVIYLV
-555 IPEIGSEFDNES
+555 PEIGSEFDNES
-567 EEAVALDLLESD
+567 EEVVALDLLESD

-610 VDEFYQNIPVPMDI
+610 VEEFYQNIPVPMDI
-624 MTALDE
+624 MAALDE
-630 LEDKGAINI
+630 LEDKDAVSI

-649 FGKAVAMSF
+649 FGRAVAMSF
-658 LSIDDGVII
+658 LSVDDGVII
-667 KESID
+667 KDSIND
-672 DKNYLS
+672 PKYLS
-678 HYYKK
+678 YYYNK

-689 LKELRLLSERID
+689 LKELRLLSEKID
-701 EENENILKKNKKIQ
+701 ESNENALKKNKKIK
-715 NNLKKQVKDSSKKNK
+715 NKSKSKDSSKKDK
-730 KDKDKNKDNIE
+730 KDKKDKKE
-741 ESADKKD
+741 TKEKDKKD
-748 ENKESKKKNKSKKN
+748 NKKKNKSKKD
-762 NEGNNKKNK
+762 KKNK
-771 KDSKRNKSKKGSY
+771 NKSH
-784 NKSKEE
+784 KSKEN
-790 KIKEKSERDV
+790 KIKEKPI
-800 KAKEDRFK
+800 KPKED
-808 EKSKKSV
+808 
-815 KQKEETIEKPI
+815 KPNES
-826 QSNESSGIK
+826 QDNESSGIK
-835 FIVEEDVDEK
+835 FIVEEDKDEK
-845 PVPKKETKRES
+845 PVPKKETKKES
-856 KTSLYIDNI
+856 KTSKYIDNI
-865 AQALNELNQTND
+865 ADYFNGL
-877 NKSSEN
+877 NKSKDYKSSNN
-883 DFSTVNKKNDYKSSK
+883 DADSVNQKNDYKSSK
-898 GDDFSTVNK
+898 KVN
-907 KNDYKSS
+907 
-914 KGDDFSAVNKKND
+914 
-927 YKSSKRDKSKDIKS
+927 KS
-941 DVIYNKRKGNKSKS
+941 DVIYNKKTSNKSK

-961 STQNNG
+961 NKNATA
-967 SDVVKQIKFKE
+967 VKQIKFKE
-978 NIFADIHEK
+978 NIFTDIHEK
-987 MSKDEVNSNSLLKV
+987 MSKDEVNSNDLLKV

-1055 KKFQDALLRIQ
+1055 KKFQDALLKIQ
-1066 IDFLRCDCHE
+1066 IDFLRCDCNE

-1087 SYYIINQRLNKKDPI
+1087 SYYIINQRLNGKDPI
-1102 DISKSLLKEY
+1102 DISNSLLKEY

-1123 WLDNY
+1123 RKRLFRFQKN
-1128 VRNLDAIR
+1128 
-1136 RIAKAFGEKEI
+1136 
-1147 VREAEKLMKIIES
+1147 
-1160 GN
+1160 

>member
-1 MIVLNKRKKSW
+1 MIVLNKRKKTW

-37 FKENEDDGTISIK
+37 FKENDEDGSISIN
-50 RFVVKDEKEDKLYP
+50 RFVIKDEKEDKLYP
-64 PSRAINLLRS
+64 PSKAINLLRS
-74 QAVFLAQRDE
+74 QAVFLADKDE
-84 KLESFLKQINI
+84 KLEAFLKQNNI
-95 KVRFTNICEHCSY
+95 KVRFTNICQHCSF
-108 EGEVTIINSDFSYQY
+108 EGEVTIINSDFSYRY
-123 HGQLICKTCAENTIK
+123 HDQLICKTCAENTIK

-147 RKVFRNFKRVL
+147 KKVFRNFKRVL

-172 PRFDPLEH
+172 PRFDPLAH
-180 ADLTLFDTVKVH
+180 TDLTLFDRVKVH

-207 DEFKQVIL
+207 EEFKQVIL
-215 DEKNQYLLPVQYLA
+215 KEKNDYLLPVQYLA
-229 IREGLLKDENLL
+229 IREGLLKGENLL

-251 LVGELAGIPKALDGK
+251 LVGELAGIPKALNGK

-329 GIDFLL
+329 GIDFML
-335 RSGDSDALKDLG
+335 RAGDSDALNDLG

-368 LIKRIGHIF
+368 LIKRIEHIF
-377 PNTQII
+377 PKTQVI

-421 GDVQRRILMRKL
+421 GDVQRRIIMRKL
-433 VQREFYSTSSKG
+433 VQREYFSTSSKG

-494 KGRIAAVVTTAALA
+494 KGKIAAVVTTAALA

-528 WISPNEFS
+528 WITPNEFS

-550 GVIYV
+550 GVIYLV
-555 IPEIGSEFDNES
+555 PEIGSEFDNES

-610 VDEFYQNIPVPMDI
+610 VEEFYQNIPVPMDI

-630 LEDKGAINI
+630 LEDKDAVNI
-639 HADDTIDTTR
+639 HADDTLDTTR
-649 FGKAVAMSF
+649 FGRAVAMSF
-658 LSIDDGVII
+658 LSVDDGVII
-667 KESID
+667 KDSIND
-672 DKNYLS
+672 PNYLS
-678 HYYKK
+678 YYYNK

-689 LKELRLLSERID
+689 LKELRLLSEKID
-701 EENENILKKNKKIQ
+701 ESNENALKKNKKIK
-715 NNLKKQVKDSSKKNK
+715 NKDKSKSKDSSKKDK
-730 KDKDKNKDNIE
+730 KDKKDKKE
-741 ESADKKD
+741 TKEKVKKDKKD
-748 ENKESKKKNKSKKN
+748 NKKKNKSKK
-762 NEGNNKKNK
+762 EKKKNK
-771 KDSKRNKSKKGSY
+771 SH
-784 NKSKEE
+784 KSKEN
-790 KIKEKSERDV
+790 KIKEKPI
-800 KAKEDRFK
+800 KPKEDKPK
-808 EKSKKSV
+808 ES
-815 KQKEETIEKPI
+815 QDN
-826 QSNESSGIK
+826 QSSGIK
-835 FIVEEDVDEK
+835 FIVEEDIDEK
-845 PVPKKETKRES
+845 PVPKKETKKES
-856 KTSLYIDNI
+856 KTSKYIDNI
-865 AQALNELNQTND
+865 ADYFNGLNQSKD
-877 NKSSEN
+877 YKSSDDDSN
-883 DFSTVNKKNDYKSSK
+883 IDNQKNDYKSSK
-898 GDDFSTVNK
+898 
-907 KNDYKSS
+907 
-914 KGDDFSAVNKKND
+914 
-927 YKSSKRDKSKDIKS
+927 DKSKVNKS
-941 DVIYNKRKGNKSKS
+941 DVIYNKKTSNKSK
-955 KNKKNK
+955 KNKKNN
-961 STQNNG
+961 S
-967 SDVVKQIKFKE
+967 VAVKQIKFKE
-978 NIFADIHEK
+978 NIFSDIHEK
-987 MSKDEVNSNSLLKV
+987 MTKSEVNSNDLLKV

-1029 MNFSTR
+1029 MNFSTI

-1055 KKFQDALLRIQ
+1055 KKFQDALLKIQ
-1066 IDFLRCDCHE
+1066 IDFLRCDCNE

-1087 SYYIINQRLNKKDPI
+1087 SYYIINQRLNGKDPI
-1102 DISKSLLKEY
+1102 DISNSLLKEY

-1123 WLDNY
+1123 WLDAY

-1136 RIAKAFGEKEI
+1136 RIAKAFGKKDI
-1147 VREAEKLMKIIES
+1147 VQVSEKLMKIVES
-1160 GN
+1160 GK

>member
-1 MIVLNKRKKSW
+1 MIVLSKKKKTW

-37 FKENEDDGTISIK
+37 FKENDEDGSISIN

-64 PSRAINLLRS
+64 PSKAINLLRS
-74 QAVFLAQRDE
+74 QAVFLADKDE
-84 KLESFLKQINI
+84 KLEAFLKQNNI
-95 KVRFTNICEHCSY
+95 KVRFTNICQHCSF
-108 EGEVTIINSDFSYQY
+108 EGEVTIINSDFSYLY
-123 HGQLICKTCAENTIK
+123 HDQLICKTCAENTIK

-147 RKVFRNFKRVL
+147 KKVFRNFKRVL

-172 PRFDPLEH
+172 PRFDPLAH
-180 ADLTLFDTVKVH
+180 TDLTLFDRVKVH

-207 DEFKQVIL
+207 EEFKQVIL
-215 DEKNQYLLPVQYLA
+215 KEKNDYLLPVQYLA
-229 IREGLLKDENLL
+229 IREGLLKGENLL

-251 LVGELAGIPKALDGK
+251 LVGELAGIPKALNGK

-329 GIDFLL
+329 GIDFML
-335 RSGDSDALKDLG
+335 RSGDSAALNDLG

-368 LIKRIGHIF
+368 LIKRIEHIF
-377 PNTQII
+377 PKTQII

-421 GDVQRRILMRKL
+421 GDVQRRIIMRKL
-433 VQREFYSTSSKG
+433 VQREYYSTSSKG

-494 KGRIAAVVTTAALA
+494 KGKIAAVVTTAALA

-528 WISPNEFS
+528 WITPNEFS

-550 GVIYV
+550 GVIYLV
-555 IPEIGSEFDNES
+555 PEIGSEFDNES
-567 EEAVALDLLESD
+567 EEVVALDLLESD

-610 VDEFYQNIPVPMDI
+610 VEEFYQNIPVPMDI
-624 MTALDE
+624 MAALDE
-630 LEDKGAINI
+630 LEDKDAVSI

-649 FGKAVAMSF
+649 FGRAVAMSF
-658 LSIDDGVII
+658 LSVDDGVII
-667 KESID
+667 KDSIND
-672 DKNYLS
+672 PKYLS
-678 HYYKK
+678 YYYNK

-689 LKELRLLSERID
+689 LKELRLLSEKID
-701 EENENILKKNKKIQ
+701 ESNENALKKNKKIK
-715 NNLKKQVKDSSKKNK
+715 NKSKSKDSSKKDK
-730 KDKDKNKDNIE
+730 KDKKDKKE
-741 ESADKKD
+741 TKEKDKKD
-748 ENKESKKKNKSKKN
+748 NKKKNKSKKD
-762 NEGNNKKNK
+762 KKNK
-771 KDSKRNKSKKGSY
+771 NKSH
-784 NKSKEE
+784 KSKEN
-790 KIKEKSERDV
+790 KIKEKPI
-800 KAKEDRFK
+800 KPKED
-808 EKSKKSV
+808 
-815 KQKEETIEKPI
+815 KPNES
-826 QSNESSGIK
+826 QDNESSGIK
-835 FIVEEDVDEK
+835 FIVEEDKDEK
-845 PVPKKETKRES
+845 PVPKKETKKES
-856 KTSLYIDNI
+856 KTSKYIDNI
-865 AQALNELNQTND
+865 ADYFNGL
-877 NKSSEN
+877 NKSKDYKSSNN
-883 DFSTVNKKNDYKSSK
+883 DADSVNQKNDYKSSK
-898 GDDFSTVNK
+898 KVN
-907 KNDYKSS
+907 
-914 KGDDFSAVNKKND
+914 
-927 YKSSKRDKSKDIKS
+927 KS
-941 DVIYNKRKGNKSKS
+941 DVIYNKKTSNKSK

-961 STQNNG
+961 NKNATA
-967 SDVVKQIKFKE
+967 VKQIKFKE
-978 NIFADIHEK
+978 NIFTDIHEK
-987 MSKDEVNSNSLLKV
+987 MTKNEVNSNDLLKV

-1029 MNFSTR
+1029 MYFSTR

-1055 KKFQDALLRIQ
+1055 KKFQDALLKIQ
-1066 IDFLRCDCHE
+1066 IDFLRCDCNE

-1087 SYYIINQRLNKKDPI
+1087 SYYIINQRLNGKDPI
-1102 DISKSLLKEY
+1102 DISNSLLKEY

-1123 WLDNY
+1123 WLDAY

-1136 RIAKAFGEKEI
+1136 RIAKAFGKKEI
-1147 VREAEKLMKIIES
+1147 VQVSEKLMKIVES
-1160 GN
+1160 GK

>member
-1 MIVLNKRKKSW
+1 MIVLNKRKKTW

-37 FKENEDDGTISIK
+37 FKEDEEGSISIN
-50 RFVVKDEKEDKLYP
+50 RFVIKDEKEDKLYP
-64 PSRAINLLRS
+64 PSKAINILRS
-74 QAVFLAQRDE
+74 QAVFLAEKDD
-84 KLESFLKQINI
+84 KLEAFLKQNNI
-95 KVRFTNICEHCSY
+95 KVRFTNICQHCSF
-108 EGEVTIINSDFSYQY
+108 EGEVTIINSDFSYLY
-123 HGQLICKTCAENTIK
+123 HDQLICKSCAENTIK

-147 RKVFRNFKRVL
+147 KKVFRNFKRVL

-172 PRFDPLEH
+172 PRFDPLAH
-180 ADLTLFDTVKVH
+180 TDLTLFDKVKVH

-207 DEFKQVIL
+207 EEFKKVIL
-215 DEKNQYLLPVQYLA
+215 KEKNDYLLPVQYLA
-229 IREGLLKDENLL
+229 IREGLLKGENLL

-251 LVGELAGIPKALDGK
+251 LVGELAGIPKALNGK

-329 GIDFLL
+329 GIDFML
-335 RSGDSDALKDLG
+335 RSGDSAALNDLG

-368 LIKRIGHIF
+368 LIKRIEHIF
-377 PNTQII
+377 PKTQVI

-421 GDVQRRILMRKL
+421 GDVQRRIIMRKL
-433 VQREFYSTSSKG
+433 VQREYFSTSSKG

-494 KGRIAAVVTTAALA
+494 KGKIAAVVTTAALA

-528 WISPNEFS
+528 WITPNEFS

-550 GVIYV
+550 GVIYLV
-555 IPEIGSEFDNES
+555 PEIGSEFDNES

-601 SKSLRKVKD
+601 SKSLRKVKE
-610 VDEFYQNIPVPMDI
+610 VEEFYQNIPVPMDI

-630 LEDKGAINI
+630 LEDKDAINI

-649 FGKAVAMSF
+649 FGRAVAMSF
-658 LSIDDGVII
+658 LSVDDGVII
-667 KESID
+667 KDSIND
-672 DKNYLS
+672 PKYLS
-678 HYYKK
+678 NYYNK

-689 LKELRLLSERID
+689 LKELRLLSEKID
-701 EENENILKKNKKIQ
+701 ESNENALKKNKKIK
-715 NNLKKQVKDSSKKNK
+715 NKSKSKDSSKNDK
-730 KDKDKNKDNIE
+730 KDKKDKKE
-741 ESADKKD
+741 TKEKDKKD
-748 ENKESKKKNKSKKN
+748 NKKKNKSKKD
-762 NEGNNKKNK
+762 KKNK
-771 KDSKRNKSKKGSY
+771 NKSH
-784 NKSKEE
+784 KSKEN
-790 KIKEKSERDV
+790 KIKEKPI
-800 KAKEDRFK
+800 KPKEDKPK
-808 EKSKKSV
+808 ES
-815 KQKEETIEKPI
+815 QD
-826 QSNESSGIK
+826 NESSGIK
-835 FIVEEDVDEK
+835 FIVEEDKDEK
-845 PVPKKETKRES
+845 PVPKKETKKES
-856 KTSLYIDNI
+856 KTSKYIDNI
-865 AQALNELNQTND
+865 ADYFNGL
-877 NKSSEN
+877 NKSKDYKSSNN
-883 DFSTVNKKNDYKSSK
+883 DADSVNQKNDYKSSK
-898 GDDFSTVNK
+898 KVN
-907 KNDYKSS
+907 
-914 KGDDFSAVNKKND
+914 
-927 YKSSKRDKSKDIKS
+927 KS
-941 DVIYNKRKGNKSKS
+941 DVIYNKKTSNKSK

-961 STQNNG
+961 NNNATA
-967 SDVVKQIKFKE
+967 VKQIKFKE
-978 NIFADIHEK
+978 NIFSDIHEK
-987 MSKDEVNSNSLLKV
+987 MTKNEVNSNDLLKV

-1016 APVVHKQIISALK
+1016 APVVHKQIISAFK

-1055 KKFQDALLRIQ
+1055 KKFQDALLKIQ
-1066 IDFLRCDCHE
+1066 IDFLRCDCNE

-1087 SYYIINQRLNKKDPI
+1087 SYYIINQRLNGKDPI
-1102 DISKSLLKEY
+1102 DISNALLKEY

-1123 WLDNY
+1123 WLDAY

-1136 RIAKAFGEKEI
+1136 RIAKAFGKKEI
-1147 VREAEKLMKIIES
+1147 VQVSEKLMKIVES
-1160 GN
+1160 GK

>member
-1 MIVLNKRKKSW
+1 MIVLNKKKKSW

-37 FKENEDDGTISIK
+37 FKEDEEDGTISIK
-50 RFVVKDEKEDKLYP
+50 RFVIKDEKEDKLYP
-64 PSRAINLLRS
+64 PSRAINLLKS
-74 QAVFLAQRDE
+74 QAVFLAEKDD
-84 KLESFLKQINI
+84 KLEAFLKKNNI
-95 KVRFTNICEHCSY
+95 KVRFTNICQHCSY
-108 EGEVTIINSDFSYQY
+108 EGEVTIINSDFSYRY
-123 HGQLICKTCAENTIK
+123 HDQLICKICAENTIK

-147 RKVFRNFKRVL
+147 KKVFRNFKRVL
-158 EKTGSLDDVLEMLS
+158 DKTGSLDEVLEMLS
-172 PRFDPLEH
+172 PRFDPLAH
-180 ADLTLFDTVKVH
+180 TDLTLFDTVKVH
-192 DDKIPKIAMKRLKIP
+192 DNKIPKIAMKRLKIP
-207 DEFKQVIL
+207 EEFKRVIL
-215 DEKNQYLLPVQYLA
+215 QEKNQYLLPVQYLA
-229 IREGLLKDENLL
+229 IREGLMKDENLL

-251 LVGELAGIPKALDGK
+251 LVGELAGVPKALNGK

-310 LKLPNSNIQ
+310 LKLPNSNIR

-329 GIDFLL
+329 GIDFMI
-335 RSGDSDALKDLG
+335 RSGESDALNDLG

-368 LIKRIGHIF
+368 LIKRIEHIF
-377 PNTQII
+377 PKTQII

-389 KNPQDLANDFN
+389 KNPETLANDFN

-406 KERPVPLERHIVFVR
+406 KERPVPLERHIVFAR
-421 GDVQRRILMRKL
+421 GDVQRRILIRKL
-433 VQREFYSTSSKG
+433 VQREYYSTSTKG

-494 KGRIAAVVTTAALA
+494 KGKIAAVVTTAALA

-550 GVIYV
+550 GIIYL
-555 IPEIGSEFDNES
+555 IPEIGSEFDGES
-567 EEAVALDLLESD
+567 EEAIALDLLESD

-610 VDEFYQNIPVPMDI
+610 VEEFYQNIPVPMDI
-624 MTALDE
+624 ETALNE
-630 LEDKGAINI
+630 LEDKGAISI
-639 HADDTIDTTR
+639 SADGTIDTTR
-649 FGKAVAMSF
+649 FGRAVAMSF

-667 KESID
+667 KDSID
-672 DKNYLS
+672 DAHYLS

-701 EENENILKKNKKIQ
+701 EENENALKKNKKIQ
-715 NNLKKQVKDSSKKNK
+715 DNLNKQVKNSSKKNK
-730 KDKDKNKDNIE
+730 KDNK
-741 ESADKKD
+741 DKKD
-748 ENKESKKKNKSKKN
+748 NKNKKDKKDNKDKKGNKNKKDKKDKKEKTKDKGNQSKDTKGSKKENKSKKN
-762 NEGNNKKNK
+762 YRKNK
-771 KDSKRNKSKKGSY
+771 KSSKNDSLS
-784 NKSKEE
+784 
-790 KIKEKSERDV
+790 D
-800 KAKEDRFK
+800 
-808 EKSKKSV
+808 
-815 KQKEETIEKPI
+815 
-826 QSNESSGIK
+826 ESSGIK
-835 FIVEEDVDEK
+835 FISEEDLDEK
-845 PVPKKETKRES
+845 PILKKEVKKQS

-865 AQALNELNQTND
+865 ADALGGLNNSSKD
-877 NKSSEN
+877 DSHSLNKS
-883 DFSTVNKKNDYKSSK
+883 KDYKSSN
-898 GDDFSTVNK
+898 DNSIST
-907 KNDYKSS
+907 
-914 KGDDFSAVNKKND
+914 NKKND
-927 YKSSKRDKSKDIKS
+927 YKSSKRDKSIDNKDKSRDIKS
-941 DVIYNKRKGNKSKS
+941 DVIYNKKTSNKSKNKNSHNSKSKS
-955 KNKKNK
+955 KSGKSNKKNN
-961 STQNNG
+961 ST
-967 SDVVKQIKFKE
+967 VVKQIRFKE
-978 NIFADIHEK
+978 NIFTDIHEK
-987 MSKDEVNSNSLLKV
+987 MTKDEVNSNDLLKV

-1016 APVVHKQIISALK
+1016 APVVHKQIVSALK

-1045 SSGEAISKID
+1045 SSGESISKVD
-1055 KKFQDALLRIQ
+1055 KKFQDALLKIQ
-1066 IDFLRCDCHE
+1066 IDFLRCDCYE

-1123 WLDNY
+1123 WLDAY

-1136 RIAKAFGEKEI
+1136 RIAKAFGEKDI
-1147 VREAEKLMKIIES
+1147 AVMSEKLMKIIES

>member
-1 MIVLNKRKKSW
+1 MIVLNKKKKSW

-37 FKENEDDGTISIK
+37 FKEDEEDGTISIK

-64 PSRAINLLRS
+64 PSRAINLLKS
-74 QAVFLAQRDE
+74 QAVFLAEKDD
-84 KLESFLKQINI
+84 KLEAFLKKNNV
-95 KVRFTNICEHCSY
+95 KVRFTNICQHCSY
-108 EGEVTIINSDFSYQY
+108 EGEVTIINSDFSYRY
-123 HGQLICKTCAENTIK
+123 HDQLICKICAENTIK

-147 RKVFRNFKRVL
+147 KKVFRNFKRVL
-158 EKTGSLDDVLEMLS
+158 DKTGSLDEVLEMLS
-172 PRFDPLEH
+172 PRFDPLAH
-180 ADLTLFDTVKVH
+180 TDLTLFDTVKVH
-192 DDKIPKIAMKRLKIP
+192 DNKIPKIAMKRLKIP
-207 DEFKQVIL
+207 EEFKRVIL
-215 DEKNQYLLPVQYLA
+215 QEKNQYLLPVQYLA
-229 IREGLLKDENLL
+229 IREGLMKDENLL

-251 LVGELAGIPKALDGK
+251 LVGELAGVPKALNGK

-310 LKLPNSNIQ
+310 LKLPNSNIR

-329 GIDFLL
+329 GIDFMI
-335 RSGDSDALKDLG
+335 RSGESDALNDLG

-368 LIKRIGHIF
+368 LIKRIEHIF
-377 PNTQII
+377 PKTQII

-389 KNPQDLANDFN
+389 KNPETLANDFN

-406 KERPVPLERHIVFVR
+406 KERPVPLERHIVFAR
-421 GDVQRRILMRKL
+421 GDVQRRILIRKL
-433 VQREFYSTSSKG
+433 VQREYYSTSTKG

-494 KGRIAAVVTTAALA
+494 KGKIAAVVTTAALA

-550 GVIYV
+550 GIIYL
-555 IPEIGSEFDNES
+555 IPEIGSEFDGES
-567 EEAVALDLLESD
+567 EEAIALDLLESD

-610 VDEFYQNIPVPMDI
+610 VVEFYQNIPVPMDI
-624 MTALDE
+624 ETALNE

-639 HADDTIDTTR
+639 SADGTIATTR
-649 FGKAVAMSF
+649 FGRAVAMSF

-667 KESID
+667 KDSID
-672 DKNYLS
+672 DAHYLS

-689 LKELRLLSERID
+689 LKELKLLSERID
-701 EENENILKKNKKIQ
+701 EENENALKKNKKIQ
-715 NNLKKQVKDSSKKNK
+715 DNLNKQVKNSSKKNK
-730 KDKDKNKDNIE
+730 KDNK
-741 ESADKKD
+741 DKKD
-748 ENKESKKKNKSKKN
+748 NKNKKDKKDNKDKKGNKNKNDKKDKKEKTKDKGNQSKDTKGSKKENKSKKN
-762 NEGNNKKNK
+762 YRKNK
-771 KDSKRNKSKKGSY
+771 KSSKNDSLS
-784 NKSKEE
+784 
-790 KIKEKSERDV
+790 D
-800 KAKEDRFK
+800 
-808 EKSKKSV
+808 
-815 KQKEETIEKPI
+815 
-826 QSNESSGIK
+826 ESSGIK
-835 FIVEEDVDEK
+835 FISEEDLDEK
-845 PVPKKETKRES
+845 PIVKKEVKKQS

-865 AQALNELNQTND
+865 ADALGGLNNSSKD
-877 NKSSEN
+877 DSHSLNKS
-883 DFSTVNKKNDYKSSK
+883 KDYKSSN
-898 GDDFSTVNK
+898 DNSIST
-907 KNDYKSS
+907 
-914 KGDDFSAVNKKND
+914 NKKND
-927 YKSSKRDKSKDIKS
+927 YKSSKRDKSIDNKDKSRDIKS
-941 DVIYNKRKGNKSKS
+941 DVIYNKKTSNKSKNKNSHNSKSKS
-955 KNKKNK
+955 KSGKSNKKNN
-961 STQNNG
+961 ST
-967 SDVVKQIKFKE
+967 VVKQIRFKE
-978 NIFADIHEK
+978 NIFTDIHEK
-987 MSKDEVNSNSLLKV
+987 MTKDEVNSNDLLKV

-1016 APVVHKQIISALK
+1016 APVVHKQIVSALK

-1045 SSGEAISKID
+1045 SSGESISKVD
-1055 KKFQDALLRIQ
+1055 KKFQDALLKIQ
-1066 IDFLRCDCHE
+1066 IDFLRCDCYE

-1123 WLDNY
+1123 WLDSY

-1147 VREAEKLMKIIES
+1147 TVMSEKLMKIIES

>member
-1 MIVLNKRKKSW
+1 MIVLNKKKKSW

-37 FKENEDDGTISIK
+37 FKEDEEDGTISIK
-50 RFVVKDEKEDKLYP
+50 RFVIKDEKEDKLYP
-64 PSRAINLLRS
+64 PSRAINLLKS
-74 QAVFLAQRDE
+74 QAVFLAEKDD
-84 KLESFLKQINI
+84 KLEAFLKKNNV
-95 KVRFTNICEHCSY
+95 KVRFTNICQHCSY
-108 EGEVTIINSDFSYQY
+108 EGEVTIINSDFSYRY
-123 HGQLICKTCAENTIK
+123 HDQLICKICAENTIK

-147 RKVFRNFKRVL
+147 KKVFRNFKRVL
-158 EKTGSLDDVLEMLS
+158 DKTGSLDEVLEMLS
-172 PRFDPLEH
+172 PRFDPLAH
-180 ADLTLFDTVKVH
+180 TDLTLFDTVKVH
-192 DDKIPKIAMKRLKIP
+192 DNKIPKIAMKRLKIP
-207 DEFKQVIL
+207 EEFKRVIIQ
-215 DEKNQYLLPVQYLA
+215 EKNQYLLPVQYLA
-229 IREGLLKDENLL
+229 IREGLMKDENLL

-251 LVGELAGIPKALDGK
+251 LVGELAGVPKALNGK

-310 LKLPNSNIQ
+310 LKLPNSNIR

-329 GIDFLL
+329 GIDFMI
-335 RSGDSDALKDLG
+335 RSGESDALNDLG

-368 LIKRIGHIF
+368 LIKRIEHIF
-377 PNTQII
+377 PKTQII

-389 KNPQDLANDFN
+389 KNPETLANDFN

-406 KERPVPLERHIVFVR
+406 KERPVPLERHIVFAR
-421 GDVQRRILMRKL
+421 GDVQRRILIRKL
-433 VQREFYSTSSKG
+433 VQREYYSTSTKG

-494 KGRIAAVVTTAALA
+494 KGKIAAVVTTAALA

-550 GVIYV
+550 GIIYL
-555 IPEIGSEFDNES
+555 IPEIGSEFDGES
-567 EEAVALDLLESD
+567 EEAIALDLLERD

-601 SKSLRKVKD
+601 SKSLRKVKE

-624 MTALDE
+624 ETALNE
-630 LEDKGAINI
+630 LEDKGAISI
-639 HADDTIDTTR
+639 SADGTIDTTR
-649 FGKAVAMSF
+649 FGRAVAMSF

-667 KESID
+667 KDSID
-672 DKNYLS
+672 DAHYLS

-701 EENENILKKNKKIQ
+701 EENENALKKNKKIQ
-715 NNLKKQVKDSSKKNK
+715 DNLNKQVKNSSKKNK
-730 KDKDKNKDNIE
+730 KDNKDKKGNKNKK
-741 ESADKKD
+741 DKKD
-748 ENKESKKKNKSKKN
+748 KKEKTKDKGNQSKDIKESKKENKSKKN
-762 NEGNNKKNK
+762 YRKNK
-771 KDSKRNKSKKGSY
+771 KSSKNDSLS
-784 NKSKEE
+784 
-790 KIKEKSERDV
+790 D
-800 KAKEDRFK
+800 
-808 EKSKKSV
+808 
-815 KQKEETIEKPI
+815 
-826 QSNESSGIK
+826 ESSGIK
-835 FIVEEDVDEK
+835 FISEEDLDEK
-845 PVPKKETKRES
+845 PIVKKEVKKQS

-865 AQALNELNQTND
+865 ADALGGLNNSSKD
-877 NKSSEN
+877 DSHSLNKS
-883 DFSTVNKKNDYKSSK
+883 KDYKSSN
-898 GDDFSTVNK
+898 DNSIST
-907 KNDYKSS
+907 
-914 KGDDFSAVNKKND
+914 NKKND
-927 YKSSKRDKSKDIKS
+927 YKSSKRDKSIDNKDKSRDIKS
-941 DVIYNKRKGNKSKS
+941 DVIYNKKTSNKSKNKNSHNSKSKS
-955 KNKKNK
+955 KSGKSNKKNN
-961 STQNNG
+961 ST
-967 SDVVKQIKFKE
+967 VVKQIRFKE
-978 NIFADIHEK
+978 NIFTDIHEK
-987 MSKDEVNSNSLLKV
+987 MTKDEVNSNDLLKV

-1016 APVVHKQIISALK
+1016 APVVHKQIVSALK

-1045 SSGEAISKID
+1045 SSGESISKVD
-1055 KKFQDALLRIQ
+1055 KKFQDALLKIQ
-1066 IDFLRCDCHE
+1066 IDFLRCDCYE

-1123 WLDNY
+1123 WLDSY

-1147 VREAEKLMKIIES
+1147 AVMSEKLMKIIES

>member
-1 MIVLNKRKKSW
+1 MIVLSKKKKTW

-37 FKENEDDGTISIK
+37 FKENDEDGSISIN

-64 PSRAINLLRS
+64 PSKAINLLRS
-74 QAVFLAQRDE
+74 QAVFLADKDE
-84 KLESFLKQINI
+84 KLEAFLKQNNI
-95 KVRFTNICEHCSY
+95 KVRFTNICQHCSF
-108 EGEVTIINSDFSYQY
+108 EGEVTIINSDFSYLY
-123 HGQLICKTCAENTIK
+123 HDQLICKTCAENTIK

-147 RKVFRNFKRVL
+147 KKVFRNFKRVL

-172 PRFDPLEH
+172 PRFDPLAH
-180 ADLTLFDTVKVH
+180 TDLTLFDRVKVH

-207 DEFKQVIL
+207 EEFKQVIL
-215 DEKNQYLLPVQYLA
+215 KEKNDYLLPVQYLA
-229 IREGLLKDENLL
+229 IREGLLKGENLL

-251 LVGELAGIPKALDGK
+251 LVGELAGIPKALNGK

-329 GIDFLL
+329 GIDFML
-335 RSGDSDALKDLG
+335 RSGDSAALNDLG

-368 LIKRIGHIF
+368 LIKRIEHIF
-377 PNTQII
+377 PKTQVI

-421 GDVQRRILMRKL
+421 GDVQRRIIMRKL
-433 VQREFYSTSSKG
+433 VQREYYSTSSKG

-494 KGRIAAVVTTAALA
+494 KGKIAAVVTTAALA

-528 WISPNEFS
+528 WITPNEFS

-550 GVIYV
+550 GVIYLV
-555 IPEIGSEFDNES
+555 PEIGSEFDNES
-567 EEAVALDLLESD
+567 EEVVALDLLESD

-610 VDEFYQNIPVPMDI
+610 VEEFYQNIPVPMDI
-624 MTALDE
+624 MAALDE
-630 LEDKGAINI
+630 LEDKDAVSI

-649 FGKAVAMSF
+649 FGRAVAMSF
-658 LSIDDGVII
+658 LSVDDGVII
-667 KESID
+667 KDSIND
-672 DKNYLS
+672 PKYLS
-678 HYYKK
+678 YYYNK

-689 LKELRLLSERID
+689 LKELRLLSEKID
-701 EENENILKKNKKIQ
+701 ESNENALKKNKKIK
-715 NNLKKQVKDSSKKNK
+715 NKSKSKDSSKKDK
-730 KDKDKNKDNIE
+730 KDKKDKKE
-741 ESADKKD
+741 TKEKDKKD
-748 ENKESKKKNKSKKN
+748 NKKKNKSKKD
-762 NEGNNKKNK
+762 KKNK
-771 KDSKRNKSKKGSY
+771 NKSH
-784 NKSKEE
+784 KSKEN
-790 KIKEKSERDV
+790 KIKEKPI
-800 KAKEDRFK
+800 KPKED
-808 EKSKKSV
+808 
-815 KQKEETIEKPI
+815 KPNES
-826 QSNESSGIK
+826 QDNESSGIK
-835 FIVEEDVDEK
+835 FIVEEDKDEK
-845 PVPKKETKRES
+845 PVPKKETKKES
-856 KTSLYIDNI
+856 KTSKYIDNI
-865 AQALNELNQTND
+865 ADYFNGL
-877 NKSSEN
+877 NKSKDYKSSNN
-883 DFSTVNKKNDYKSSK
+883 DADSVNQKNDYKSSK
-898 GDDFSTVNK
+898 KVN
-907 KNDYKSS
+907 
-914 KGDDFSAVNKKND
+914 
-927 YKSSKRDKSKDIKS
+927 KS
-941 DVIYNKRKGNKSKS
+941 DVIYNKKTSNKSK

-961 STQNNG
+961 NKNATA
-967 SDVVKQIKFKE
+967 VKQIKFKE
-978 NIFADIHEK
+978 NIFTDIHEK
-987 MSKDEVNSNSLLKV
+987 MSKDEVNSNDLLKV

-1055 KKFQDALLRIQ
+1055 KKFQDALLKIQ
-1066 IDFLRCDCHE
+1066 IDFLRCDCNE

-1087 SYYIINQRLNKKDPI
+1087 SYYIINQRLNGKDPI
-1102 DISKSLLKEY
+1102 DISNSLLKEY

-1123 WLDNY
+1123 WLDAY

-1136 RIAKAFGEKEI
+1136 RIAKAFGKKEI
-1147 VREAEKLMKIIES
+1147 VQVSEKLMKIVES
-1160 GN
+1160 GK

>member
-1 MIVLNKRKKSW
+1 MIVLNKKKKSW

-27 RKPEFIGVLK
+27 RKPEFVGVLK
-37 FKENEDDGTISIK
+37 FKEDEEEGSISIK
-50 RFVVKDEKEDKLYP
+50 RFVIKDEKEDNLYP
-64 PSRAINLLRS
+64 PSKAINLLRS
-74 QAVFLAQRDE
+74 QAVFLADKDD
-84 KLESFLKQINI
+84 KLESFLKQNNI
-95 KVRFTNICEHCSY
+95 KVRFTNICQHCSF
-108 EGEVTIINSDFSYQY
+108 EGEVTIINSDFSYRY
-123 HGQLICKTCAENTIK
+123 HDQLICKTCAENTIK

-147 RKVFRNFKRVL
+147 KKVFRNFKRIL
-158 EKTGSLDDVLEMLS
+158 DKTGSLDDVLEMLS
-172 PRFDPLEH
+172 PRFDPLAH
-180 ADLTLFDTVKVH
+180 TDLTLFDRVKVH
-192 DDKIPKIAMKRLKIP
+192 DTKIPKIAMKRLKIP
-207 DEFKQVIL
+207 EEFKKVIIQ
-215 DEKNQYLLPVQYLA
+215 EKNQYLLPVQYLA
-229 IREGLLKDENLL
+229 IREGLLKDENML

-251 LVGELAGIPKALDGK
+251 LVGELAGVPKALNGK

-319 DADIV
+319 DADII

-329 GIDFLL
+329 GIDFLI
-335 RSGDSDALKDLG
+335 RSGESSALNDLG
-347 LVLIDEIHTISDEE
+347 LVLIDEIHTISDED

-368 LIKRIGHIF
+368 LIRRIEHIF

-406 KERPVPLERHIVFVR
+406 KERPVPLERHIVFAR
-421 GDVQRRILMRKL
+421 GDVQRRILIRKL

-494 KGRIAAVVTTAALA
+494 KGKIAAVVTTAALA

-550 GVIYV
+550 GVIYL
-555 IPEIGSEFDNES
+555 IPEIGSEFDNQS

-601 SKSLRKVKD
+601 SKSLRKVGE
-610 VDEFYQNIPVPMDI
+610 VEEFYENIPVPMDI
-624 MTALDE
+624 SIALDE
-630 LEDKGAINI
+630 LEDKDAINI

-649 FGKAVAMSF
+649 FGRAVAMSF
-658 LSIDDGVII
+658 LSVDDGVII
-667 KESID
+667 KDSIND
-672 DKNYLS
+672 SHYLS
-678 HYYKK
+678 QYYKK

-689 LKELRLLSERID
+689 LKELRLLAEKID
-701 EENENILKKNKKIQ
+701 EENENILKKNKKIK
-715 NNLKKQVKDSSKKNK
+715 NNLNKQVKDSSKKSK
-730 KDKDKNKDNIE
+730 KED
-741 ESADKKD
+741 
-748 ENKESKKKNKSKKN
+748 NKESKKKNKPKKDH
-762 NEGNNKKNK
+762 KKNK
-771 KDSKRNKSKKGSY
+771 KNNNKNNKKSFNKNSSNKSDKPNKSKKD
-784 NKSKEE
+784 KKD
-790 KIKEKSERDV
+790 KTKEKSIKPKVD
-800 KAKEDRFK
+800 
-808 EKSKKSV
+808 KSKDKPKDQFNDKPAKS
-815 KQKEETIEKPI
+815 E
-826 QSNESSGIK
+826 NSGIK
-835 FIVEEDVDEK
+835 FIVEEDLDEK
-845 PVPKKETKRES
+845 PIKKETKKES
-856 KTSLYIDNI
+856 KTSKYIDNI
-865 AQALNELNQTND
+865 ADFFNQNNQSKDYKSSNADSKFD
-877 NKSSEN
+877 NKK
-883 DFSTVNKKNDYKSSK
+883 TDYKSSK
-898 GDDFSTVNK
+898 S
-907 KNDYKSS
+907 
-914 KGDDFSAVNKKND
+914 
-927 YKSSKRDKSKDIKS
+927 DKSRDVKS
-941 DVIYNKRKGNKSKS
+941 DVIYNKKTNNKNNKNKTKKNKSKS
-955 KNKKNK
+955 KDSNK
-961 STQNNG
+961 SNKEQK
-967 SDVVKQIKFKE
+967 SAVVKQIKFKE
-978 NIFADIHEK
+978 NIFSDIHEK
-987 MSKDEVNSNSLLKV
+987 MTKDEVNSNNLLKV

-1035 LFAESTLDII
+1035 LFSESTLDII
-1045 SSGEAISKID
+1045 SSGEAISKLD
-1055 KKFQDALLRIQ
+1055 KKFQDALLKLQ
-1066 IDFLRCDCHE
+1066 IDFLRCDCYE

-1087 SYYIINQRLNKKDPI
+1087 SYYIINQRLNGKDPI

-1123 WLDNY
+1123 WLDAY

-1136 RIAKAFGEKEI
+1136 RIARAFGEKDI
-1147 VREAEKLMKIIES
+1147 VESSEKLMKIVES
-1160 GN
+1160 GK

>member
-1 MIVLNKRKKSW
+1 MIVLNKKKKSW

-37 FKENEDDGTISIK
+37 FKEDEEDGTISIK
-50 RFVVKDEKEDKLYP
+50 RFVIKDEKEDKLYP
-64 PSRAINLLRS
+64 PSRAINLLKS
-74 QAVFLAQRDE
+74 QAVFLAEKDE
-84 KLESFLKQINI
+84 KLEAFLKKNNI
-95 KVRFTNICEHCSY
+95 KVRFTNICQHCSF
-108 EGEVTIINSDFSYQY
+108 EGEVTIINSDFSFRY
-123 HGQLICKTCAENTIK
+123 HDQLICKVCAENTIK

-147 RKVFRNFKRVL
+147 KKVFRNFKRVL
-158 EKTGSLDDVLEMLS
+158 EKTGSLDEVLEMLS
-172 PRFDPLEH
+172 PRFDPLAH
-180 ADLTLFDTVKVH
+180 TDLTLFDTVKVH
-192 DDKIPKIAMKRLKIP
+192 DNKIPKIAMKRLKIP
-207 DEFKQVIL
+207 EEFKKIIIQ
-215 DEKNQYLLPVQYLA
+215 EKNQYLLPVQYLA
-229 IREGLLKDENLL
+229 IKEGLLKGENLL

-251 LVGELAGIPKALDGK
+251 LVGELAGVPKALDGK

-329 GIDFLL
+329 GIDFLI
-335 RSGDSDALKDLG
+335 RSGESDALNDLG

-368 LIKRIGHIF
+368 LIKRIEHIF
-377 PNTQII
+377 PKTQII

-389 KNPQDLANDFN
+389 KNPEALANDFN

-406 KERPVPLERHIVFVR
+406 KERPVPLERHIVFAR
-421 GDVQRRILMRKL
+421 GDVQRRILIRKL
-433 VQREFYSTSSKG
+433 VQREYYSTSSKG

-494 KGRIAAVVTTAALA
+494 KGKIAAVVTTAALA

-550 GVIYV
+550 GVIYL
-555 IPEIGSEFDNES
+555 IPEIGSEFDGES

-610 VDEFYQNIPVPMDI
+610 VNVFYQNIPVPMDI
-624 MTALDE
+624 NMALDE
-630 LEDKGAINI
+630 LEDKDAINI
-639 HADDTIDTTR
+639 HAEGTIDITR
-649 FGKAVAMSF
+649 FGRAVAMSF

-672 DKNYLS
+672 NPHYLS
-678 HYYKK
+678 YYYKK

-701 EENENILKKNKKIQ
+701 GENENILKKNKKVQ
-715 NNLKKQVKDSSKKNK
+715 NHSKKQVRDDFAKDKKVKSKDNK
-730 KDKDKNKDNIE
+730 VKSKDKNKK
-741 ESADKKD
+741 SKVKKD
-748 ENKESKKKNKSKKN
+748 SQIKNKSKKD
-762 NEGNNKKNK
+762 NKEDYKKSDKPKIKENK
-771 KDSKRNKSKKGSY
+771 ENKSK
-784 NKSKEE
+784 
-790 KIKEKSERDV
+790 V
-800 KAKEDRFK
+800 
-808 EKSKKSV
+808 
-815 KQKEETIEKPI
+815 
-826 QSNESSGIK
+826 NENSGIK
-835 FIVEEDVDEK
+835 FITEEELDEK
-845 PVPKKETKRES
+845 PVVKKEVKKES

-865 AQALNELNQTND
+865 AEALGGLNQSKD
-877 NKSSEN
+877 YKSSTK
-883 DFSTVNKKNDYKSSK
+883 DDSGSVNKNDYKSSK
-898 GDDFSTVNK
+898 K
-907 KNDYKSS
+907 
-914 KGDDFSAVNKKND
+914 
-927 YKSSKRDKSKDIKS
+927 DKSKDIKS
-941 DVIYNKRKGNKSKS
+941 DVIYNKKTTNKS
-955 KNKKNK
+955 KNKSNKNK
-961 STQNNG
+961 NSKNKKSKNKNSKNKDNKGNNG
-967 SDVVKQIKFKE
+967 QKNKNDKNYKKSVVVKQIKFKE
-978 NIFADIHEK
+978 NVFADIHEK
-987 MSKDEVNSNSLLKV
+987 MTKDEVNSNNLLKV

-1035 LFAESTLDII
+1035 LFSESTLDII

-1055 KKFQDALLRIQ
+1055 KKFQDSLLKLQ
-1066 IDFLRCDCHE
+1066 IDFLRCDCYE
-1076 RPFCECLQRGI
+1076 RPFCECLQRGV

-1123 WLDNY
+1123 WLDTY

-1136 RIAKAFGEKEI
+1136 RIAKAFGEKDI
-1147 VREAEKLMKIIES
+1147 VEKSEKLMKIIES
-1160 GN
+1160 GY

>member
-1 MIVLNKRKKSW
+1 MIVLNKKKKSW
-12 EMYPIGSPKGALNTK
+12 ELYPIGSPKGALNTK

-37 FKENEDDGTISIK
+37 FKENEEDGSISIN

-74 QAVFLAQRDE
+74 QAVFLAQKDE
-84 KLESFLKQINI
+84 KLESFLKQNNI
-95 KVRFTNICEHCSY
+95 KVRFTNICDHCSY
-108 EGEVTIINSDFSYQY
+108 EGEVTIINSDFSYRY
-123 HGQLICKTCAENTIK
+123 HDQLICKTCAENTIK

-172 PRFDPLEH
+172 PRFDPLSH
-180 ADLTLFDTVKVH
+180 SDLTLFDTVKVH

-207 DEFKQVIL
+207 EEFKQVIL
-215 DEKNQYLLPVQYLA
+215 QEKNQYLLPVQYLA

-251 LVGELAGIPKALDGK
+251 LVGELAGIPKALNGK

-310 LKLPNSNIQ
+310 LKLPNSNIR

-329 GIDFLL
+329 GIDFLI
-335 RSGDSDALKDLG
+335 RSGESDALNDLG

-368 LIKRIGHIF
+368 LIKRIEHIF
-377 PNTQII
+377 PETQII

-406 KERPVPLERHIVFVR
+406 KERPVPLERHIVFAR

-479 GLSYFKKEK
+479 GLSYFKKER

-494 KGRIAAVVTTAALA
+494 KGKIAAVVTTAALA

-528 WISPNEFS
+528 WITPNEFS

-550 GVIYV
+550 GVIYL
-555 IPEIGSEFDNES
+555 IPEIGSEFDGES

-588 EDGSLEQILADIS
+588 EEGSLEQILADIS

-630 LEDKGAINI
+630 LEDKDAINI

-649 FGKAVAMSF
+649 FGRAVAMSF
-658 LSIDDGVII
+658 LSVDDGVII
-667 KESID
+667 KESMND
-672 DKNYLS
+672 S
-678 HYYKK
+678 HYLTHYYNK

-701 EENENILKKNKKIQ
+701 EENENILKRSKRIQ
-715 NNLKKQVKDSSKKNK
+715 GNSNKQVKDSSKKNK
-730 KDKDKNKDNIE
+730 MDKQAKDSSEKDKV
-741 ESADKKD
+741 DKKD
-748 ENKESKKKNKSKKN
+748 NKNNKSKSKKN
-762 NEGNNKKNK
+762 KNNKHSK
-771 KDSKRNKSKKGSY
+771 KDKG
-784 NKSKEE
+784 
-790 KIKEKSERDV
+790 
-800 KAKEDRFK
+800 
-808 EKSKKSV
+808 KSKKS
-815 KQKEETIEKPI
+815 KEDKIKGDKAKKDKIKEESIKI
-826 QSNESSGIK
+826 NENDSGIK
-835 FIVEEDVDEK
+835 FISEEDLDEK
-845 PVPKKETKRES
+845 PIPKKKPKKES

-865 AQALNELNQTND
+865 ANALNELNQSKD
-877 NKSSEN
+877 NKSDDN
-883 DFSTVNKKNDYKSSK
+883 GPLNKKNDYKS
-898 GDDFSTVNK
+898 DDGEFI
-907 KNDYKSS
+907 
-914 KGDDFSAVNKKND
+914 NKKND
-927 YKSSKRDKSKDIKS
+927 YKSSKRDKSRDVKS
-941 DVIYNKRKGNKSKS
+941 DVIYNKRTDNNSKPKSKS
-955 KNKKNK
+955 KKNK
-961 STQNNG
+961 GKSKSKSDKSNKSNNAA
-967 SDVVKQIKFKE
+967 VVKQIRFKE
-978 NIFADIHEK
+978 NIFSDIHEK
-987 MSKDEVNSNSLLKV
+987 MSKDEVNSNILLKV
-1001 QSIALDLELFENAYL
+1001 QSIAMDLELFENAYL

-1045 SSGEAISKID
+1045 SSGEAISKVD
-1055 KKFQDALLRIQ
+1055 KKFQDALLKIQ

-1076 RPFCECLQRGI
+1076 RPFCECLQRGV
-1087 SYYIINQRLNKKDPI
+1087 SYYIINQRLNGKDPI
-1102 DISKSLLKEY
+1102 DISNSLLKEY

-1147 VREAEKLMKIIES
+1147 VEKSEKLMKIIES
-1160 GN
+1160 GIS

>member
-1 MIVLNKRKKSW
+1 MIVLNKKKKSW
-12 EMYPIGSPKGALNTK
+12 ELYPIGSPKGALNTK

-37 FKENEDDGTISIK
+37 FKEDEEDGSISIK

-64 PSRAINLLRS
+64 PSKAINLLRS
-74 QAVFLAQRDE
+74 QAVFLAEKDD
-84 KLESFLKQINI
+84 KLEAFLRHNNI
-95 KVRFTNICEHCSY
+95 KVRFTNICQHCSY
-108 EGEVTIINSDFSYQY
+108 EGEVTIINSDFSYTY
-123 HGQLICKTCAENTIK
+123 HDQLICKTCAENTIN

-147 RKVFRNFKRVL
+147 KKVFRNFKRIL
-158 EKTGSLDDVLEMLS
+158 ENTGSLDDVLEMLS
-172 PRFDPLEH
+172 PRFDPLAH
-180 ADLTLFDTVKVH
+180 ADLTLFDRVKVH
-192 DDKIPKIAMKRLKIP
+192 DNKIPKIAMKRLKIP
-207 DEFKQVIL
+207 EEFKKVIL
-215 DEKNQYLLPVQYLA
+215 KEKNQYFLPVQYLA
-229 IREGLLKDENLL
+229 IKEGVLRDENML

-251 LVGELAGIPKALDGK
+251 LVGELAGVPKALNGK

-310 LKLPNSNIQ
+310 LKLPNSNIKE
-319 DADIV
+319 ADIV

-335 RSGDSDALKDLG
+335 RSGESDALNDLG

-368 LIKRIGHIF
+368 LIKRIEHIF
-377 PNTQII
+377 PKTQII

-421 GDVQRRILMRKL
+421 GDVQRRILIRKL
-433 VQREFYSTSSKG
+433 VQREYYSTSSKG

-494 KGRIAAVVTTAALA
+494 KGKIAAVVTTAALA

-550 GVIYV
+550 GVIYL

-610 VDEFYQNIPVPMDI
+610 VVDFYENIPVPMDLNMAI
-624 MTALDE
+624 DE
-630 LEDKGAINI
+630 LEDKDAIDV
-639 HADDTIDTTR
+639 HADGTIDTTN
-649 FGKAVAMSF
+649 FGRAVAMSF
-658 LSIDDGVII
+658 LVLDDGVII
-667 KESID
+667 KDSIND
-672 DKNYLS
+672 SHYLS
-678 HYYKK
+678 QYYNK

-689 LKELRLLSERID
+689 LKELRLLSEKID
-701 EENENILKKNKKIQ
+701 EENENILRKNKK
-715 NNLKKQVKDSSKKNK
+715 KAKDS
-730 KDKDKNKDNIE
+730 KNKDN
-741 ESADKKD
+741 KD
-748 ENKESKKKNKSKKN
+748 SKKNKSKKDN
-762 NEGNNKKNK
+762 KNK
-771 KDSKRNKSKKGSY
+771 DKVKKGSDGNKPKKGQKSKDNKDNRDNKNKSKKDKRNKDKS
-784 NKSKEE
+784 NKSKDKQSKDRHSKDKQSKENYNE
-790 KIKEKSERDV
+790 KSKEDKIKEKPVKTNKIDEDSE
-800 KAKEDRFK
+800 
-808 EKSKKSV
+808 
-815 KQKEETIEKPI
+815 
-826 QSNESSGIK
+826 NNNSSGIK
-835 FIVEEDVDEK
+835 FIVEENLDEK
-845 PVPKKETKRES
+845 PVKKETKKES
-856 KTSLYIDNI
+856 KTSKYIDNI
-865 AQALNELNQTND
+865 ADYFNGLNQS
-877 NKSSEN
+877 K
-883 DFSTVNKKNDYKSSK
+883 DYKSS
-898 GDDFSTVNK
+898 DDSKSNSVNQ
-907 KNDYKSS
+907 KNDYRSS
-914 KGDDFSAVNKKND
+914 NNSGSANKKND

-941 DVIYNKRKGNKSKS
+941 DVIYNKKTNKPKN

-961 STQNNG
+961 SKSKSKDNNN
-967 SDVVKQIKFKE
+967 SAVVKQIKFKE
-978 NIFADIHEK
+978 NIFEDIHEK
-987 MSKDEVNSNSLLKV
+987 MTKDEVNSNIILKV

-1035 LFAESTLDII
+1035 LFSESTLDII
-1045 SSGEAISKID
+1045 SSGEAISKLD
-1055 KKFQDALLRIQ
+1055 KKFQDALLKLQ
-1066 IDFLRCDCHE
+1066 IDFLRCNCYE
-1076 RPFCECLQRGI
+1076 RPFCECLQRGV
-1087 SYYIINQRLNKKDPI
+1087 SFYIINQRLNGKDPI

-1123 WLDNY
+1123 WLDSY

-1136 RIAKAFGEKEI
+1136 RIARAFGEKEI
-1147 VREAEKLMKIIES
+1147 VEKSEKLMKIIES

>member
-1 MIVLNKRKKSW
+1 MIVLNKRKKTW

-37 FKENEDDGTISIK
+37 FKEDEEGSISIN
-50 RFVVKDEKEDKLYP
+50 RFVIKDEKEDKLYP
-64 PSRAINLLRS
+64 PSKAINILRS
-74 QAVFLAQRDE
+74 QAVFLAEKDD
-84 KLESFLKQINI
+84 KLEAFLKQNNI
-95 KVRFTNICEHCSY
+95 KVRFTNICQHCSF
-108 EGEVTIINSDFSYQY
+108 EGEVTIINSDFSYLY
-123 HGQLICKTCAENTIK
+123 HDQLICKTCAENTIK

-147 RKVFRNFKRVL
+147 KKVFRNFKRVL

-172 PRFDPLEH
+172 PRFDPLAH
-180 ADLTLFDTVKVH
+180 TDLTLFDRVKVH

-207 DEFKQVIL
+207 EEFKQVIL
-215 DEKNQYLLPVQYLA
+215 KEKNDYLLPVQYLA
-229 IREGLLKDENLL
+229 IREGLLKGENLL

-251 LVGELAGIPKALDGK
+251 LVGELAGIPKALNGK

-329 GIDFLL
+329 GIDFML
-335 RSGDSDALKDLG
+335 RSGDSAALNDLG

-368 LIKRIGHIF
+368 LIKRIEHIF
-377 PNTQII
+377 PKTQII

-421 GDVQRRILMRKL
+421 GDVQRRIIMRKL
-433 VQREFYSTSSKG
+433 VQREYYSTSSKG

-494 KGRIAAVVTTAALA
+494 KGKIAAVVTTAALA

-528 WISPNEFS
+528 WITPNEFS

-550 GVIYV
+550 GVIYLV
-555 IPEIGSEFDNES
+555 PEIGSEFDNES
-567 EEAVALDLLESD
+567 EEVVALDLLESD

-610 VDEFYQNIPVPMDI
+610 VEEFYQNIPVPMDI
-624 MTALDE
+624 MAALDE
-630 LEDKGAINI
+630 LEDKDAVSI

-649 FGKAVAMSF
+649 FGRAVAMSF
-658 LSIDDGVII
+658 LSVDDGVII
-667 KESID
+667 KDSIND
-672 DKNYLS
+672 PKYLS
-678 HYYKK
+678 YYYNK

-689 LKELRLLSERID
+689 LKELRLLSEKID
-701 EENENILKKNKKIQ
+701 ESNENALKKNKKIK
-715 NNLKKQVKDSSKKNK
+715 NKSKSKDSSKKDK
-730 KDKDKNKDNIE
+730 KDKKDKKE
-741 ESADKKD
+741 TKEKDKKD
-748 ENKESKKKNKSKKN
+748 NKKKNKSKKD
-762 NEGNNKKNK
+762 KKNK
-771 KDSKRNKSKKGSY
+771 NKSH
-784 NKSKEE
+784 KSKEN
-790 KIKEKSERDV
+790 KIKEKPI
-800 KAKEDRFK
+800 KPKED
-808 EKSKKSV
+808 
-815 KQKEETIEKPI
+815 KPNES
-826 QSNESSGIK
+826 QDNESSGIK
-835 FIVEEDVDEK
+835 FIVEEDKDEK
-845 PVPKKETKRES
+845 PVPKKETKKES
-856 KTSLYIDNI
+856 KTSKYIDNI
-865 AQALNELNQTND
+865 ADYFNGL
-877 NKSSEN
+877 NKSKDYKSSNN
-883 DFSTVNKKNDYKSSK
+883 DADSVNQKNDYKSSK
-898 GDDFSTVNK
+898 KVN
-907 KNDYKSS
+907 
-914 KGDDFSAVNKKND
+914 
-927 YKSSKRDKSKDIKS
+927 KS
-941 DVIYNKRKGNKSKS
+941 DVIYNKKTSNKSK

-961 STQNNG
+961 NKNATA
-967 SDVVKQIKFKE
+967 VKQIKFKE
-978 NIFADIHEK
+978 NIFTDIHEK
-987 MSKDEVNSNSLLKV
+987 MSKDEVNSNDLLKV

-1055 KKFQDALLRIQ
+1055 KKFQDALLKIQ
-1066 IDFLRCDCHE
+1066 IDFLRCDCNE

-1087 SYYIINQRLNKKDPI
+1087 SYYIINQRLNGKDPI
-1102 DISKSLLKEY
+1102 DISNSLLKEY

-1123 WLDNY
+1123 WLDAY

-1136 RIAKAFGEKEI
+1136 RIAKAFGKKEI
-1147 VREAEKLMKIIES
+1147 VQVSEKLMKIVES
-1160 GN
+1160 GK

>member
-1 MIVLNKRKKSW
+1 MIVLSKKKKTW

-37 FKENEDDGTISIK
+37 FKENDEDGSISIN

-64 PSRAINLLRS
+64 PSKAINLLRS
-74 QAVFLAQRDE
+74 QAVFLADKDE
-84 KLESFLKQINI
+84 KLEAFLKQNNI
-95 KVRFTNICEHCSY
+95 KVRFTNICQHCSF
-108 EGEVTIINSDFSYQY
+108 EGEVTIINSDFSYLY
-123 HGQLICKTCAENTIK
+123 HDQLICKTCAENTIK

-147 RKVFRNFKRVL
+147 KKVFRNFKRVL

-172 PRFDPLEH
+172 PRFDPLAH
-180 ADLTLFDTVKVH
+180 TDLTLFDRVKVH

-207 DEFKQVIL
+207 EEFKQVIL
-215 DEKNQYLLPVQYLA
+215 KEKNDYLLPVQYLA
-229 IREGLLKDENLL
+229 IREGLLKGENLL

-251 LVGELAGIPKALDGK
+251 LVGELAGIPKALNGK

-329 GIDFLL
+329 GIDFML
-335 RSGDSDALKDLG
+335 RSGDSAALNDLG

-368 LIKRIGHIF
+368 LIKRIEHIF
-377 PNTQII
+377 PKTQII

-421 GDVQRRILMRKL
+421 GDVQRRIIMRKL
-433 VQREFYSTSSKG
+433 VQREYYSTSSKG

-494 KGRIAAVVTTAALA
+494 KGKIAAVVTTAALA

-528 WISPNEFS
+528 WITPNEFS

-550 GVIYV
+550 GVIYLV
-555 IPEIGSEFDNES
+555 PEIGSEFDNES
-567 EEAVALDLLESD
+567 EEVVALDLLESD

-610 VDEFYQNIPVPMDI
+610 VEEFYQNIPVPMDI
-624 MTALDE
+624 MAALDE
-630 LEDKGAINI
+630 LEDKDAVSI

-649 FGKAVAMSF
+649 FGRAVAMSF
-658 LSIDDGVII
+658 LSVDDGVII
-667 KESID
+667 KDSIND
-672 DKNYLS
+672 PKYLS
-678 HYYKK
+678 YYYNK

-689 LKELRLLSERID
+689 LKELRLLSEKID
-701 EENENILKKNKKIQ
+701 ESNENALKKNKKIK
-715 NNLKKQVKDSSKKNK
+715 NKSKSKDSSKKDK
-730 KDKDKNKDNIE
+730 KDKKDKKE
-741 ESADKKD
+741 TKEKDKKD
-748 ENKESKKKNKSKKN
+748 NKKKNKSKKD
-762 NEGNNKKNK
+762 KKNK
-771 KDSKRNKSKKGSY
+771 NKSH
-784 NKSKEE
+784 KSKEN
-790 KIKEKSERDV
+790 KIKEKPI
-800 KAKEDRFK
+800 KPKED
-808 EKSKKSV
+808 
-815 KQKEETIEKPI
+815 KPNES
-826 QSNESSGIK
+826 QDNESSGIK
-835 FIVEEDVDEK
+835 FIVEEDKDEK
-845 PVPKKETKRES
+845 PVPKKETKKES
-856 KTSLYIDNI
+856 KTSKYIDNI
-865 AQALNELNQTND
+865 ADYFNGL
-877 NKSSEN
+877 NKSKDYKSSNN
-883 DFSTVNKKNDYKSSK
+883 DADSVNQKNDYKSSK
-898 GDDFSTVNK
+898 KVN
-907 KNDYKSS
+907 
-914 KGDDFSAVNKKND
+914 
-927 YKSSKRDKSKDIKS
+927 KS
-941 DVIYNKRKGNKSKS
+941 DVIYNKKTSNKSK

-961 STQNNG
+961 NKNATA
-967 SDVVKQIKFKE
+967 VKQIKFKE
-978 NIFADIHEK
+978 NIFTDIHEK
-987 MSKDEVNSNSLLKV
+987 MSKDEVNSNDLLKV

-1029 MNFSTR
+1029 MYFSTR

-1055 KKFQDALLRIQ
+1055 KKFQDALLKIQ
-1066 IDFLRCDCHE
+1066 IDFLRCDCNE

-1087 SYYIINQRLNKKDPI
+1087 SYYIINQRLNGKDPI
-1102 DISKSLLKEY
+1102 DISNSLLKEY

-1123 WLDNY
+1123 WLDAY

-1136 RIAKAFGEKEI
+1136 RIAKAFGKKEI
-1147 VREAEKLMKIIES
+1147 VQVSEKLMKIVES
-1160 GN
+1160 GK

>member
-1 MIVLNKRKKSW
+1 MIVLNKRKKTW

-37 FKENEDDGTISIK
+37 FKEDEEGSISIN
-50 RFVVKDEKEDKLYP
+50 RFVIKDEKEDKLYP
-64 PSRAINLLRS
+64 PSKAINILRS
-74 QAVFLAQRDE
+74 QAVFLADKDE
-84 KLESFLKQINI
+84 KLEAFLKQNNI
-95 KVRFTNICEHCSY
+95 KVRFTNICQHCSF
-108 EGEVTIINSDFSYQY
+108 EGEVTIINSDFSYLY
-123 HGQLICKTCAENTIK
+123 HDQLICKTCAENTIK

-147 RKVFRNFKRVL
+147 KKVFRNFKRVL

-172 PRFDPLEH
+172 PRFDPLAH
-180 ADLTLFDTVKVH
+180 TDLTLFDRVKVH

-207 DEFKQVIL
+207 EEFKQVIL
-215 DEKNQYLLPVQYLA
+215 KEKNDYLLPVQYLA
-229 IREGLLKDENLL
+229 IREGLLKGENLL

-251 LVGELAGIPKALDGK
+251 LVGELAGIPKALNGK

-329 GIDFLL
+329 GIDFML
-335 RSGDSDALKDLG
+335 RSGDSAALNDLG

-368 LIKRIGHIF
+368 LIKRIEHIF
-377 PNTQII
+377 PKTQVI

-421 GDVQRRILMRKL
+421 GDVQRRIIMRKL
-433 VQREFYSTSSKG
+433 VQREYYSTSSKG

-494 KGRIAAVVTTAALA
+494 KGKIAAVVTTAALA

-528 WISPNEFS
+528 WITPNEFS

-550 GVIYV
+550 GVIYLV
-555 IPEIGSEFDNES
+555 PEIGSEFDNES
-567 EEAVALDLLESD
+567 EEVVALDLLESD

-601 SKSLRKVKD
+601 SKSLRKVND
-610 VDEFYQNIPVPMDI
+610 VEEFYQNIPVPMDI

-630 LEDKGAINI
+630 LEDKDAINI

-649 FGKAVAMSF
+649 FGRAVAMSF
-658 LSIDDGVII
+658 LSVDDGVII
-667 KESID
+667 KDSIND
-672 DKNYLS
+672 PHYLS
-678 HYYKK
+678 YYYKK

-689 LKELRLLSERID
+689 LKELRLLSEKID
-701 EENENILKKNKKIQ
+701 ESNENALKKNKKIQ
-715 NNLKKQVKDSSKKNK
+715 NKSKSKSKDSSKKDK
-730 KDKDKNKDNIE
+730 KDKKETKEKDKKDNKDN
-741 ESADKKD
+741 
-748 ENKESKKKNKSKKN
+748 KKKNKSKKGYKKN
-762 NEGNNKKNK
+762 NEDKSKNK
-771 KDSKRNKSKKGSY
+771 DKSKDKP
-784 NKSKEE
+784 K
-790 KIKEKSERDV
+790 
-800 KAKEDRFK
+800 
-808 EKSKKSV
+808 
-815 KQKEETIEKPI
+815 KPI
-826 QSNESSGIK
+826 KTNENKNKDNDNNQSSGIK
-835 FIVEEDVDEK
+835 FIVEEDVEEK
-845 PVPKKETKRES
+845 PVKKETKKES
-856 KTSLYIDNI
+856 KTSMYIDNI
-865 AQALNELNQTND
+865 ADYFNGLNQSKD
-877 NKSSEN
+877 YKSSSSDN
-883 DFSTVNKKNDYKSSK
+883 IGSSNQKNDYKSSK
-898 GDDFSTVNK
+898 K
-907 KNDYKSS
+907 
-914 KGDDFSAVNKKND
+914 
-927 YKSSKRDKSKDIKS
+927 DKSKDNKS
-941 DVIYNKRKGNKSKS
+941 DVIYNKKTSNKSK

-961 STQNNG
+961 NNNAAA
-967 SDVVKQIKFKE
+967 VKQIKFKE

-987 MSKDEVNSNSLLKV
+987 MSKDEVNSNDLLKV

-1055 KKFQDALLRIQ
+1055 KKFQDALLKIQ
-1066 IDFLRCDCHE
+1066 IDFLRCDCNE

-1087 SYYIINQRLNKKDPI
+1087 SYYIINQRLNGKDPI
-1102 DISKSLLKEY
+1102 DISNSLLKEY

-1123 WLDNY
+1123 WLDAY

-1136 RIAKAFGEKEI
+1136 RIAKAFGKKDI
-1147 VREAEKLMKIIES
+1147 VQVSEKLMKIVES
-1160 GN
+1160 GK

>member
-1 MIVLNKRKKSW
+1 MIVLNKRKKTW

-37 FKENEDDGTISIK
+37 FKEDEEGSISIN
-50 RFVVKDEKEDKLYP
+50 RFVIKDEKEDKLYP
-64 PSRAINLLRS
+64 PSKAINILRS
-74 QAVFLAQRDE
+74 QAVFLAEKDD
-84 KLESFLKQINI
+84 KLEAFLKQNNI
-95 KVRFTNICEHCSY
+95 KVRFTNICQHCSF
-108 EGEVTIINSDFSYQY
+108 EGEVTIINSDFSYLY
-123 HGQLICKTCAENTIK
+123 HDQLICKTCAENTIK

-147 RKVFRNFKRVL
+147 KKVFRNFKRVL

-172 PRFDPLEH
+172 PRFDPLAH
-180 ADLTLFDTVKVH
+180 TDLTLFDRVKVH

-207 DEFKQVIL
+207 EEFKQVIL
-215 DEKNQYLLPVQYLA
+215 KEKNDYLLPVQYLA
-229 IREGLLKDENLL
+229 IREGLLKGENLL

-251 LVGELAGIPKALDGK
+251 LVGELAGIPKALNGK

-329 GIDFLL
+329 GIDFML
-335 RSGDSDALKDLG
+335 RSGDSAALNDLG

-368 LIKRIGHIF
+368 LIKRIEHIF
-377 PNTQII
+377 PKTQVI

-421 GDVQRRILMRKL
+421 GDVQRRIIMRKL
-433 VQREFYSTSSKG
+433 VQREYYSTSSKG

-494 KGRIAAVVTTAALA
+494 KGKIAAVVTTAALA

-528 WISPNEFS
+528 WITPNEFS

-550 GVIYV
+550 GVIYLV
-555 IPEIGSEFDNES
+555 PEIGSEFDNES

-588 EDGSLEQILADIS
+588 EDGSLEQILTDIS
-601 SKSLRKVKD
+601 SKSLRKVND
-610 VDEFYQNIPVPMDI
+610 VEEFYQNIPVPMDI

-630 LEDKGAINI
+630 LEDKDAINI

-649 FGKAVAMSF
+649 FGRAVAMSF
-658 LSIDDGVII
+658 LSVDDGVII
-667 KESID
+667 KDSIND
-672 DKNYLS
+672 PHYLS
-678 HYYKK
+678 YYYKK

-689 LKELRLLSERID
+689 LKELRFLSEKID
-701 EENENILKKNKKIQ
+701 ESNENALKKNKKIQ
-715 NNLKKQVKDSSKKNK
+715 NKSKSKSKDSSKKDK
-730 KDKDKNKDNIE
+730 KDKKETKEKDKKDNKDN
-741 ESADKKD
+741 
-748 ENKESKKKNKSKKN
+748 KKKNKSKKGYKKN
-762 NEGNNKKNK
+762 NEDKSKNK
-771 KDSKRNKSKKGSY
+771 DKSKDKP
-784 NKSKEE
+784 K
-790 KIKEKSERDV
+790 
-800 KAKEDRFK
+800 
-808 EKSKKSV
+808 
-815 KQKEETIEKPI
+815 KPI
-826 QSNESSGIK
+826 KTNENKNKDNDNNQSSGIK
-835 FIVEEDVDEK
+835 FIVEEDVEEK
-845 PVPKKETKRES
+845 PVKKETKKES
-856 KTSLYIDNI
+856 KTSMYIDNI
-865 AQALNELNQTND
+865 ADYFNGLNQSKD
-877 NKSSEN
+877 YKSSSSDN
-883 DFSTVNKKNDYKSSK
+883 IGSSNQKNDYKSSK
-898 GDDFSTVNK
+898 K
-907 KNDYKSS
+907 
-914 KGDDFSAVNKKND
+914 
-927 YKSSKRDKSKDIKS
+927 DKSKDNKS
-941 DVIYNKRKGNKSKS
+941 DVIYNKKTSNKSK

-961 STQNNG
+961 NNNAAA
-967 SDVVKQIKFKE
+967 VKQIKFKE

-987 MSKDEVNSNSLLKV
+987 MSKDEVNSNDLLKV

-1055 KKFQDALLRIQ
+1055 KKFQDALLKIQ
-1066 IDFLRCDCHE
+1066 IDFLRCDCNE

-1087 SYYIINQRLNKKDPI
+1087 SYYIINQRLNGKDPI
-1102 DISKSLLKEY
+1102 DISNSLLKEY

-1123 WLDNY
+1123 WLDAY

-1136 RIAKAFGEKEI
+1136 RIAKAFGKKDI
-1147 VREAEKLMKIIES
+1147 VQVSEKLMKIVES
-1160 GN
+1160 GK

>member
-1 MIVLNKRKKSW
+1 MIVLNKKKKSW
-12 EMYPIGSPKGALNTK
+12 ELYPIGSPKGALNTK

-37 FKENEDDGTISIK
+37 FKENEEDGSISIN

-74 QAVFLAQRDE
+74 QAVFLAQKDE
-84 KLESFLKQINI
+84 KLESFLKQNNI
-95 KVRFTNICEHCSY
+95 KVRFTNICDHCSY
-108 EGEVTIINSDFSYQY
+108 EGEVTIINSDFSYRY
-123 HGQLICKTCAENTIK
+123 HDQLICKTCAENTIK

-172 PRFDPLEH
+172 PRFDPLSH
-180 ADLTLFDTVKVH
+180 SDLTLFDTVKVH

-207 DEFKQVIL
+207 EEFKQVIL
-215 DEKNQYLLPVQYLA
+215 QEKNQYLLPVQYLA

-251 LVGELAGIPKALDGK
+251 LVGELAGIPKALNGK

-310 LKLPNSNIQ
+310 LKLPNSNIR

-329 GIDFLL
+329 GIDFLI
-335 RSGDSDALKDLG
+335 RSGESDALNDLG

-368 LIKRIGHIF
+368 LIKRIEHIF
-377 PNTQII
+377 PETQII

-406 KERPVPLERHIVFVR
+406 KERPVPLERHIVFAR

-479 GLSYFKKEK
+479 GLSYFKKER

-494 KGRIAAVVTTAALA
+494 KGKIAAVVTTAALA

-528 WISPNEFS
+528 WITPNEFS

-550 GVIYV
+550 GVIYL
-555 IPEIGSEFDNES
+555 IPEIGSEFDGES

-588 EDGSLEQILADIS
+588 EEGSLEQILADIS

-630 LEDKGAINI
+630 LEDKDAINI

-649 FGKAVAMSF
+649 FGRAVAMSF
-658 LSIDDGVII
+658 LSVDDGVII
-667 KESID
+667 KESMND
-672 DKNYLS
+672 SHYLS
-678 HYYKK
+678 HYYNK

-701 EENENILKKNKKIQ
+701 EENENILKRSKRIQ
-715 NNLKKQVKDSSKKNK
+715 GNSNKQVKDSSKKNK
-730 KDKDKNKDNIE
+730 MDKQAKDSSEKDKV
-741 ESADKKD
+741 DKKD
-748 ENKESKKKNKSKKN
+748 NKNNKSKSKKN
-762 NEGNNKKNK
+762 KNNKHSK
-771 KDSKRNKSKKGSY
+771 KDKG
-784 NKSKEE
+784 
-790 KIKEKSERDV
+790 
-800 KAKEDRFK
+800 
-808 EKSKKSV
+808 KSKKS
-815 KQKEETIEKPI
+815 KEDKIKGDKAKKDKIKEESIKI
-826 QSNESSGIK
+826 NENDSGIK
-835 FIVEEDVDEK
+835 FISEEDLDEK
-845 PVPKKETKRES
+845 PIPKKKPKKES

-865 AQALNELNQTND
+865 ANALNELNQSKD
-877 NKSSEN
+877 NKSDDN
-883 DFSTVNKKNDYKSSK
+883 GPLNKKNDYKS
-898 GDDFSTVNK
+898 DDGEFI
-907 KNDYKSS
+907 
-914 KGDDFSAVNKKND
+914 NKKND
-927 YKSSKRDKSKDIKS
+927 YKSSKRDKSRDVKS
-941 DVIYNKRKGNKSKS
+941 DVIYNKRTDNNSKPKSKS
-955 KNKKNK
+955 KKNK
-961 STQNNG
+961 GKSKSKSDKSNKSNNAA
-967 SDVVKQIKFKE
+967 VVKQIRFKE
-978 NIFADIHEK
+978 NIFSDIHEK
-987 MSKDEVNSNSLLKV
+987 MSKDEVNSNILLKV
-1001 QSIALDLELFENAYL
+1001 QSIAMDLELFENAYL

-1045 SSGEAISKID
+1045 SSGEAISKVD
-1055 KKFQDALLRIQ
+1055 KKFQDALLKIQ

-1076 RPFCECLQRGI
+1076 RPFCECLQRGV
-1087 SYYIINQRLNKKDPI
+1087 SYYIINQRLNGKDPI
-1102 DISKSLLKEY
+1102 DISNSLLKEY

-1147 VREAEKLMKIIES
+1147 VEKSEKLMKIIES
-1160 GN
+1160 GIR

>member
-1 MIVLNKRKKSW
+1 MIVLNKKKKSW

-37 FKENEDDGTISIK
+37 FKEDEEDGTISIK
-50 RFVVKDEKEDKLYP
+50 RFVIKDEKEDKLYP
-64 PSRAINLLRS
+64 PSRAINLLKS
-74 QAVFLAQRDE
+74 QAVFLAEKDD
-84 KLESFLKQINI
+84 KLEAFLKKNNV
-95 KVRFTNICEHCSY
+95 KVRFTNICQHCSY
-108 EGEVTIINSDFSYQY
+108 EGEVTIINSDFSYRY
-123 HGQLICKTCAENTIK
+123 HDQLICKICAENTIK

-147 RKVFRNFKRVL
+147 KKVFRNFKRVL
-158 EKTGSLDDVLEMLS
+158 DKTGSLDEVLEMLS
-172 PRFDPLEH
+172 PRFDPLAH
-180 ADLTLFDTVKVH
+180 TDLTLFDTVKVH
-192 DDKIPKIAMKRLKIP
+192 DNKIPKIAMKRLKIP
-207 DEFKQVIL
+207 EEFKRVIL
-215 DEKNQYLLPVQYLA
+215 QEKNQYLLPVQYLA
-229 IREGLLKDENLL
+229 IREGLMKDENLL

-251 LVGELAGIPKALDGK
+251 LVGELAGVPKALNGK

-310 LKLPNSNIQ
+310 LKLPNSNIR

-329 GIDFLL
+329 GIDFMI
-335 RSGDSDALKDLG
+335 RSGESDALNDLG

-368 LIKRIGHIF
+368 LIKRIEHIF
-377 PNTQII
+377 PKTQII

-389 KNPQDLANDFN
+389 KNPETLANDFN

-406 KERPVPLERHIVFVR
+406 KERPVPLERHIVFAR
-421 GDVQRRILMRKL
+421 GDVQRRILIRKL
-433 VQREFYSTSSKG
+433 VQREYYSTSTKG

-494 KGRIAAVVTTAALA
+494 KGKIAAVVTTAALA

-550 GVIYV
+550 GIIYL
-555 IPEIGSEFDNES
+555 IPEIGSEFDGES
-567 EEAVALDLLESD
+567 EEAIALDLLESD

-601 SKSLRKVKD
+601 SKSLRKVKE

-624 MTALDE
+624 ETALNE

-639 HADDTIDTTR
+639 SADGTIDTTR
-649 FGKAVAMSF
+649 FGRAVAMSF

-667 KESID
+667 KDSID
-672 DKNYLS
+672 DAHYLS

-701 EENENILKKNKKIQ
+701 EENENALKKNKKIQ
-715 NNLKKQVKDSSKKNK
+715 DNLNKQVKNSSKKNK
-730 KDKDKNKDNIE
+730 KDNK
-741 ESADKKD
+741 DKKD
-748 ENKESKKKNKSKKN
+748 NKNKKDKKDKKEKTKDKGNQSKDTKGSKKENKSKKN
-762 NEGNNKKNK
+762 YRKNK
-771 KDSKRNKSKKGSY
+771 KSSKNDSLS
-784 NKSKEE
+784 
-790 KIKEKSERDV
+790 D
-800 KAKEDRFK
+800 
-808 EKSKKSV
+808 
-815 KQKEETIEKPI
+815 
-826 QSNESSGIK
+826 ESSGIK
-835 FIVEEDVDEK
+835 FISEEDLDEK
-845 PVPKKETKRES
+845 PIVKKEVKKQS

-865 AQALNELNQTND
+865 ADALGGLNNSSKD
-877 NKSSEN
+877 DSHSLNKS
-883 DFSTVNKKNDYKSSK
+883 KDYKSSN
-898 GDDFSTVNK
+898 DNSIST
-907 KNDYKSS
+907 
-914 KGDDFSAVNKKND
+914 NKKND
-927 YKSSKRDKSKDIKS
+927 YKSSKRDKSIDNKDKSRDIKS
-941 DVIYNKRKGNKSKS
+941 DVIYNKKTSNKSKNKNSHNSKSKS
-955 KNKKNK
+955 KSGKSNKKNN
-961 STQNNG
+961 ST
-967 SDVVKQIKFKE
+967 VVKQIRFKE
-978 NIFADIHEK
+978 NIFTDIHEK
-987 MSKDEVNSNSLLKV
+987 MTKDEVNSNDLLKV

-1016 APVVHKQIISALK
+1016 APVVHKQIVSALK

-1045 SSGEAISKID
+1045 SSGESISKVD
-1055 KKFQDALLRIQ
+1055 KKFQDALLKIQ
-1066 IDFLRCDCHE
+1066 IDFLRCDCYE

-1102 DISKSLLKEY
+1102 DISKSLLKDY

-1123 WLDNY
+1123 WLDAY

-1147 VREAEKLMKIIES
+1147 AVMSEKLMKIIES